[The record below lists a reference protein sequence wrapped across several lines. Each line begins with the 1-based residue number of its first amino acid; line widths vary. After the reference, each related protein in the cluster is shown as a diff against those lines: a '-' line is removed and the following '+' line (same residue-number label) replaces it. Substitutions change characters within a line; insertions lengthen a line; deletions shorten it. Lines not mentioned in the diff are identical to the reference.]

1 MIAKKHI
8 KIITI
13 GLGTTIFASTVV
25 GIALGF
31 NSYNKS
37 YFEKVAEKP
46 KDFKLDSA
54 SSIDKDQVFGLLDK
68 VKIQTNFSDLSAKS
82 ALELATNPLYSLDL
96 ATVFNFDELKNNGF
110 EISFDLKDV
119 KVENSAINDVLV
131 FVSDPKTNATVTK
144 KINLTG
150 FSAKSDSNQL
160 ENFDIDTKR
169 SSLILK
175 SRKLVSPSELKAKIQ
190 DSYSKFLKNLSPARA
205 LERAFIEN
213 NIGLNLINGQNLPT
227 FLNSKQIITPV
238 LKDKKLSFS
247 SLDDSKAT
255 LSLNLEIQNL
265 GTKTKTN
272 FELPIQGLT
281 NLSQIFEDLSVFI
294 SQSGQD
300 IFKLKPQVQADLIN
314 KDQSLAEV
322 LYQKTNTDFNFSSFF
337 ESNFLKSFKFRA
349 NDSDIWDIEIIPSL
363 KKVDDSEKDE
373 LLKAQQVRF
382 LVNVSPTKNQNLALK
397 VPNFDLEIDFQ
408 PDLRPL
414 ERKIA
419 KAQGSLAKSTNFS
432 FQKAENSPT
441 ITATQINLYVSQI
454 FDIIKNNSEDEDDKI
469 IEKVAANTYF
479 LEKGKTGTPEEIQ
492 QFTKDL
498 QEQIKKDAEV
508 KSQNPDSDNSQQTDN
523 PGSQKT
529 FGLGVSILK
538 TLLLAKNNAQN
549 VELELNSTPLSKALE
564 LNFSLIDKQTGQNLA
579 DSKIVISNIFS
590 EKTAYDIT
598 REFNP
603 LVFIDG
609 KNDVILQ
616 DDGESILSDFGRPEL
631 KFKGKITKEND
642 GYSIT
647 KTIKFQPSQTSATGD
662 SGAAGSAPS
671 GTAAPSGSTASPTTP
686 QNPTNIDKGSFF
698 LAFKI
703 SGINDFNKHYLVSS
717 KEGKGIFVQRVKN
730 TRARGSF
737 LRQTDN
743 STDEINPPTVSEAQE
758 IKNANPQFAYIL
770 GIDYDFKFNFGTGAD
785 QEAKPVRSQQA
796 LILPPEVLK
805 EIKSDQFAELTRQ
818 SSDET
823 TITLQNRSLV
833 YTKFNQKNNF
843 ESDTQF
849 IQDGST
855 IVVEISMNK
864 ETDGSGILEVNG
876 YSSSSQRPK
885 FDKVYSKTIF
895 NKDEQGKSSPN
906 KFNTYS
912 LDYFQIGP
920 NPEVIVEQPNDSGQ
934 TDSSSLP
941 KPVFPDSKA
950 KVLIKAF
957 AVVRNSDFGDDENAV
972 KIARDKTL
980 ESFVDAYLN

>member
-160 ENFDIDTKR
+160 ENFDIDTKK
-169 SSLILK
+169 SSLIIK
-175 SRKLVSPSELKAKIQ
+175 SRKFVSPSELKAKIQ
-190 DSYSKFLKNLSPARA
+190 DSYSKFVKNLSPARA

-227 FLNSKQIITPV
+227 FLDSKQIITPV
-238 LKDKKLSFS
+238 LKDNNLSFS

-272 FELPIQGLT
+272 FELPIQGLA
-281 NLSQIFEDLSVFI
+281 NLDQIFGDLSVFI
-294 SQSGQD
+294 AQSGQD

-314 KDQSLAEV
+314 KDESLAEV
-322 LYQKTNTDFNFSSFF
+322 LYQKANTDFNFSSFF
-337 ESNFLKSFKFRA
+337 ESNHLKSFKFRA
-349 NDSDIWDIEIIPSL
+349 SDNDIWDLEIIPSL

-373 LLKAQQVRF
+373 LLKGQQVRF
-382 LVNVSPTKNQNLALK
+382 LVKVSPTKNQNLALK

-432 FQKAENSPT
+432 FQKVENSPT

-454 FDIIKNNSEDEDDKI
+454 FDIIKNNSDDEDNKI

-479 LEKGKTGTPEEIQ
+479 LEKGKTGTPQEIQ

-508 KSQNPDSDNSQQTDN
+508 KPQNPDSENSQLTDN
-523 PGSQKT
+523 PGAQKT

-538 TLLLAKNNAQN
+538 TLLLAKRNAQN

-609 KNDVILQ
+609 KNDVVLQ

-647 KTIKFQPSQTSATGD
+647 RTIKFQPSQTSVTPG
-662 SGAAGSAPS
+662 SGASGTQGSSGSQGSA
-671 GTAAPSGSTASPTTP
+671 TTP

-703 SGINDFNKHYLVSS
+703 SGINNFNKHYLVSS
-717 KEGKGIFVQRVKN
+717 KDGKGIFVQRVKN
-730 TRARGSF
+730 TQAKGSF
-737 LRQTDN
+737 LRQGDN
-743 STDEINPPTVSEAQE
+743 STDATNPPTVSEAQE
-758 IKNANPQFAYIL
+758 IKNASPQFAYIL
-770 GIDYDFKFNFGTGAD
+770 GTDYDFKFNFDTEN
-785 QEAKPVRSQQA
+785 QAKPVRAQQA

-805 EIKSDQFAELTRQ
+805 EIKPDQFAELTRQ

-823 TITLQNRSLV
+823 TITLQNRSLL
-833 YTKFNQKNNF
+833 YRKFNQKNNF

-864 ETDGSGILEVNG
+864 EADGSGTLEVSG

-895 NKDEQGKSSPN
+895 NKDEQGKPSPN

-920 NPEVIVEQPNDSGQ
+920 NPDVSAQQPND
-934 TDSSSLP
+934 SSLP
-941 KPVFPDSKA
+941 KPIFPDSKA

>member
-46 KDFKLDSA
+46 KDFKLDSV
-54 SSIDKDQVFGLLDK
+54 SSIDKQQVFGLLDK

-131 FVSDPKTNATVTK
+131 FVSDPKTNATVSK

-150 FSAKSDSNQL
+150 FSTKSDSNQL

-175 SRKLVSPSELKAKIQ
+175 SRKLVTPSELKAKIQ

-227 FLNSKQIITPV
+227 FLNLKQIITPV
-238 LKDKKLSFS
+238 LKDKNLSFS
-247 SLDDSKAT
+247 ALDDSKAT

-265 GTKTKTN
+265 DTKTKTN
-272 FELPIQGLT
+272 FELPIQGLS

-294 SQSGQD
+294 AQSGQE

-314 KDQSLAEV
+314 KDESLAEV
-322 LYQKTNTDFNFSSFF
+322 LYQKANSDFNFSSFF

-349 NDSDIWDIEIIPSL
+349 ADNDIWDLEIIPSL

-382 LVNVSPTKNQNLALK
+382 LVSVSPTKNQNLALK
-397 VPNFDLEIDFQ
+397 VPNFNLEIDFQ

-479 LEKGKTGTPEEIQ
+479 LEKGKTGTPEEIS

-498 QEQIKKDAEV
+498 QENIKKDTEV
-508 KSQNPDSDNSQQTDN
+508 KPQNPEPENDQQTDN

-590 EKTAYDIT
+590 EKTAYDVT

-609 KNDVILQ
+609 KNDVVLQ
-616 DDGESILSDFGRPEL
+616 QDGESILSDFGRPEL

-647 KTIKFQPSQTSATGD
+647 KTIKFQPSQTSTTTD
-662 SGAAGSAPS
+662 SGTS
-671 GTAAPSGSTASPTTP
+671 GTQGSSVSQTTP

-730 TRARGSF
+730 TQAKGSF
-737 LRQTDN
+737 LRPSGTGSDSGTNQ
-743 STDEINPPTVSEAQE
+743 PTVSEAQE
-758 IKNANPQFAYIL
+758 IKNASPQFAYIL
-770 GIDYDFKFNFGTGAD
+770 GIDYDFKFNFGNTGGE
-785 QEAKPVRSQQA
+785 EAKPVRSQQA

-805 EIKSDQFAELTRQ
+805 EIKPDQFAELTRQ
-818 SSDET
+818 STEDT
-823 TITLQNRSLV
+823 TITLQNRSLL
-833 YTKFNQKNNF
+833 YRKFNQKNNF

-864 ETDGSGILEVNG
+864 EADGSGTLEVSG

-895 NKDEQGKSSPN
+895 NKDEQGKPSLN
-906 KFNTYS
+906 KFNTYN

-920 NPEVIVEQPNDSGQ
+920 NPDVIAEQQPN
-934 TDSSSLP
+934 SSQLP

-980 ESFVDAYLN
+980 ESFVDAYLD

>member
-54 SSIDKDQVFGLLDK
+54 SSIDKQKVFGLLDK

-238 LKDKKLSFS
+238 LKDKNLSFS

-265 GTKTKTN
+265 DTKTKTN
-272 FELPIQGLT
+272 FELPIQGLS
-281 NLSQIFEDLSVFI
+281 NLGQIFEDLSVFI
-294 SQSGQD
+294 AQSGQD

-322 LYQKTNTDFNFSSFF
+322 LYQKANSDFNFSSFF

-349 NDSDIWDIEIIPSL
+349 SDGDIWDLEIIPSL
-363 KKVDDSEKDE
+363 KKVEDSEKDE

-382 LVNVSPTKNQNLALK
+382 LVKVSPTKNQNLALK

-508 KSQNPDSDNSQQTDN
+508 KPQNPGSENSQLTDN

-564 LNFSLIDKQTGQNLA
+564 LNFSLIDKQTGQSLA

-609 KNDVILQ
+609 KNDVVVQ
-616 DDGESILSDFGRPEL
+616 EDGESILSDFGRPEL

-647 KTIKFQPSQTSATGD
+647 KTIKFQPSQISVTPG
-662 SGAAGSAPS
+662 SGAS
-671 GTAAPSGSTASPTTP
+671 GASGSQTTP

-703 SGINDFNKHYLVSS
+703 TGINDFNKHYLVSS

-730 TRARGSF
+730 TRSRGSF
-737 LRQTDN
+737 LRQSDN
-743 STDEINPPTVSEAQE
+743 STVGTNPPTVSEAQE

-770 GIDYDFKFNFGTGAD
+770 GIDYDFKFNFDSDT
-785 QEAKPVRSQQA
+785 KPVRAQQA

-805 EIKSDQFAELTRQ
+805 EIKPDQFAELTRQ
-818 SSDET
+818 ASDET
-823 TITLQNRSLV
+823 TITLQNRSLL
-833 YTKFNQKNNF
+833 YRKFNQKNNF
-843 ESDTQF
+843 GSDTQF

-864 ETDGSGILEVNG
+864 EADGSGTLEVNG

-895 NKDEQGKSSPN
+895 NKDEQEKPSLN
-906 KFNTYS
+906 KFNSYN

-920 NPEVIVEQPNDSGQ
+920 NPEVSVDQTND
-934 TDSSSLP
+934 SSLP
-941 KPVFPDSKA
+941 KPIFPDSKA

-957 AVVRNSDFGDDENAV
+957 AVVKNSDFGDDENAV
-972 KIARDKTL
+972 KVARDKTL

>member
-54 SSIDKDQVFGLLDK
+54 SSIDKQQVFGLLDK
-68 VKIQTNFSDLSAKS
+68 VKIQTNFSDLSAKL

-96 ATVFNFDELKNNGF
+96 ATVFSFDELKNNGF

-150 FSAKSDSNQL
+150 FSTKSDSNQL
-160 ENFDIDTKR
+160 ENFDIDTKK

-238 LKDKKLSFS
+238 LKDKNLSFS
-247 SLDDSKAT
+247 ALDDSKAT

-265 GTKTKTN
+265 DTNTKTN
-272 FELPIQGLT
+272 FELPIQGLS

-294 SQSGQD
+294 AQSGQD

-322 LYQKTNTDFNFSSFF
+322 LYQKANSDFNFSSFF

-349 NDSDIWDIEIIPSL
+349 NDSDIWDLEIIPSL

-382 LVNVSPTKNQNLALK
+382 LVKVSPTKNQNLALK

-432 FQKAENSPT
+432 FQKPENSPT

-454 FDIIKNNSEDEDDKI
+454 FDIIKNNSEDQDDKI

-498 QEQIKKDAEV
+498 QEQIKKDAEI
-508 KSQNPDSDNSQQTDN
+508 KPQNSDSENSQLTDN

-609 KNDVILQ
+609 KNDVVLQ

-647 KTIKFQPSQTSATGD
+647 KTIKFQPSQTSATPD
-662 SGAAGSAPS
+662 SGAAGSAPL
-671 GTAAPSGSTASPTTP
+671 GSTGSQTAP

-730 TRARGSF
+730 TRSRGSF
-737 LRQTDN
+737 LRQNDTGTD
-743 STDEINPPTVSEAQE
+743 SGTNPPAVSEAQE

-770 GIDYDFKFNFGTGAD
+770 GIDYDFKFNFASGGGE
-785 QEAKPVRSQQA
+785 EAKPVRSQQA

-805 EIKSDQFAELTRQ
+805 EIKPDQFAELTRQ

-823 TITLQNRSLV
+823 TITLQNRSLL
-833 YTKFNQKNNF
+833 YRKFNQKNNF

-864 ETDGSGILEVNG
+864 ESDGSGTLEVSG

-895 NKDEQGKSSPN
+895 NKDEQGKTSPN
-906 KFNTYS
+906 KFNTYN

-920 NPEVIVEQPNDSGQ
+920 NPDVSVEKPSDS
-934 TDSSSLP
+934 DFP
-941 KPVFPDSKA
+941 RPIFPDSKA

-957 AVVRNSDFGDDENAV
+957 AVVKNSDFGDDENAV
-972 KIARDKTL
+972 KVARDKTL

>member
-1 MIAKKHI
+1 MNAKKHM

-13 GLGTTIFASTVV
+13 GLGATIFASTVV

-37 YFEKVAEKP
+37 YFQKVVEKP

-54 SSIDKDQVFGLLDK
+54 SSIDKQQVFGLLDK

-82 ALELATNPLYSLDL
+82 ALELATNPLYRLDL

-131 FVSDPKTNATVTK
+131 FVSDPKTNATISK

-150 FSAKSDSNQL
+150 FSTKSDSNQL

-175 SRKLVSPSELKAKIQ
+175 SRKLVSPSELKARIQ
-190 DSYSKFLKNLSPARA
+190 DSYSKFVKNLSPARA

-213 NIGLNLINGQNLPT
+213 NIGLNLINAQNLPT
-227 FLNSKQIITPV
+227 FLNSKQIISPV
-238 LKDKKLSFS
+238 LKDKNLSFS
-247 SLDDSKAT
+247 SLEDSKAT

-265 GTKTKTN
+265 ETKTKTN

-281 NLSQIFEDLSVFI
+281 NLSQIFEGLSDFI
-294 SQSGQD
+294 SQNGQN
-300 IFKLKPQVQADLIN
+300 IFKLKAQVQADLIN

-322 LYQKTNTDFNFSSFF
+322 LYQKANTDFNFSSFF

-349 NDSDIWDIEIIPSL
+349 NDSDIWDLEIIPSL
-363 KKVDDSEKDE
+363 KKVQDSEKDE
-373 LLKAQQVRF
+373 LLKSQQVRF
-382 LVNVSPTKNQNLALK
+382 LVSVSPTKNQNLALK

-414 ERKIA
+414 ERQIA
-419 KAQGSLAKSTNFS
+419 KAQGSLAKTTNFS
-432 FQKAENSPT
+432 FQKPENSPT

-454 FDIIKNNSEDEDDKI
+454 FDIIKNNSETEDDKI

-479 LEKGKTGTPEEIQ
+479 LENGKTGTQEEIQ

-498 QEQIKKDAEV
+498 QEHIKKDTEV
-508 KSQNPDSDNSQQTDN
+508 KPQNPEPENSQQTDN
-523 PGSQKT
+523 PGAQKT

-538 TLLLAKNNAQN
+538 TLLLAKTNAQN
-549 VELELNSTPLSKALE
+549 VELKLNSTPLSKALE
-564 LNFSLIDKQTGQNLA
+564 LNFSLVDKNTGQNLA

-609 KNDVILQ
+609 KNDVVLQ

-647 KTIKFQPSQTSATGD
+647 KTIKFQPTQTGATTD
-662 SGAAGSAPS
+662 SGASGAQGSSA
-671 GTAAPSGSTASPTTP
+671 TTP

-730 TRARGSF
+730 TQAKASFSRSSNPGS
-737 LRQTDN
+737 TGG
-743 STDEINPPTVSEAQE
+743 TNPPTVFPAQE
-758 IKNANPQFAYIL
+758 IQNANPQFAFIL
-770 GIDYDFKFNFGTGAD
+770 GSDFDFKFNFGNNGAP
-785 QEAKPVRSQQA
+785 EAKPVTNQQA

-805 EIKSDQFAELTRQ
+805 EIQPNQFAELTRQ
-818 SSDET
+818 GNDET

-833 YTKFNQKNNF
+833 YRKFNQNNNF
-843 ESDTQF
+843 ESDAQF

-855 IVVEISMNK
+855 IVVEISINK
-864 ETDGSGILEVNG
+864 EADGSGTLEVSG

-895 NKDEQGKSSPN
+895 NKDEQGKPSTN
-906 KFNTYS
+906 KFNTYN

-920 NPEVIVEQPNDSGQ
+920 NPEVIKEQTNDSG
-934 TDSSSLP
+934 LP

-957 AVVRNSDFGDDENAV
+957 AVVKNSDFGDDENAAKV
-972 KIARDKTL
+972 AREKTL

>member
-1 MIAKKHI
+1 MNAKKHI

-13 GLGTTIFASTVV
+13 GLGTTIFASAVV

-37 YFEKVAEKP
+37 YFQKVVEQP
-46 KDFKLDSA
+46 NDFKLDSNA
-54 SSIDKDQVFGLLDK
+54 GIDKQQVFGLLDK
-68 VKIQTNFSDLSAKS
+68 AKIQTNFSDLSAKS
-82 ALELATNPLYSLDL
+82 ALELAINPLYRLDL

-131 FVSDPKTNATVTK
+131 FVSDPKTNATISK

-150 FSAKSDSNQL
+150 FTTKSDSNQL

-213 NIGLNLINGQNLPT
+213 NIGLNLINAQNLPT
-227 FLNSKQIITPV
+227 FLSSKQIISPV
-238 LKDKKLSFS
+238 LKDKNLSFS

-265 GTKTKTN
+265 DNNTKTN
-272 FELPIQGLT
+272 FELPIQGLA
-281 NLSQIFEDLSVFI
+281 NLSQIFSDLSDFI
-294 SQSGQD
+294 SQNGQN
-300 IFKLKPQVQADLIN
+300 IFKLKPQIQADLIN

-322 LYQKTNTDFNFSSFF
+322 LYQKANTDFNFSSFF
-337 ESNFLKSFKFRA
+337 EANFLKSFKFRA
-349 NDSDIWDIEIIPSL
+349 NDNDIWDLEIMTSL
-363 KKVDDSEKDE
+363 KKVQDSEKDE
-373 LLKAQQVRF
+373 LLKSQQVRF
-382 LVNVSPTKNQNLALK
+382 LVSVSPTKNQNLALK
-397 VPNFDLEIDFQ
+397 VPNFDLEVDFQ

-414 ERKIA
+414 ERQIA
-419 KAQGSLAKSTNFS
+419 KAQGSLAKTTNFS
-432 FQKAENSPT
+432 FQKPENSPT

-454 FDIIKNNSEDEDDKI
+454 FDIIKNNSETDDNQI

-479 LEKGKTGTPEEIQ
+479 LENGKTGTPEEIQ

-498 QEQIKKDAEV
+498 QDHIKNDSEV
-508 KSQNPDSDNSQQTDN
+508 KPQNSESENSQQTDN
-523 PGSQKT
+523 PVAPKT

-538 TLLLAKNNAQN
+538 TLLLAKSNAQN
-549 VELELNSTPLSKALE
+549 VELKLNSTPLSKALE
-564 LNFSLIDKQTGQNLA
+564 LNFSLVDKTTQENLA

-609 KNDVILQ
+609 KNDVVVQ

-647 KTIKFQPSQTSATGD
+647 RTIKFQPTQTSTTPD
-662 SGAAGSAPS
+662 SGAQG
-671 GTAAPSGSTASPTTP
+671 PSGSAVPSGSSGSQTTA

-730 TRARGSF
+730 TQAKPSF
-737 LRQTDN
+737 SRSSDTSGETRQ
-743 STDEINPPTVSEAQE
+743 VFEAQQ
-758 IKNANPQFAYIL
+758 INNANPQFAFIL
-770 GIDYDFKFNFGTGAD
+770 GSDFDFKLNFNGAGD
-785 QEAKPVRSQQA
+785 TEAKPVTNQQA

-805 EIKSDQFAELTRQ
+805 EIQPDQFAELTRQ
-818 SSDET
+818 GNDET
-823 TITLQNRSLV
+823 TITLQNRSLF
-833 YTKFNQKNNF
+833 YRKFNQKNNF
-843 ESDTQF
+843 ESDAQF
-849 IQDGST
+849 IQDAST
-855 IVVEISMNK
+855 IVVEISINK
-864 ETDGSGILEVNG
+864 EADGSGTLEVNG
-876 YSSSSQRPK
+876 FSSSSQRPK

-895 NKDEQGKSSPN
+895 NKDEKGQPSQN
-906 KFNTYS
+906 KFNTYN

-920 NPEVIVEQPNDSGQ
+920 NPEVIETQPNSSG
-934 TDSSSLP
+934 LP

-957 AVVRNSDFGDDENAV
+957 AVVRNSDFGDDENAAKV
-972 KIARDKTL
+972 AREKTL

>member
-13 GLGTTIFASTVV
+13 GLGSTIFASTVV

-131 FVSDPKTNATVTK
+131 FVSDPKTNAIVTK

-175 SRKLVSPSELKAKIQ
+175 SRKLVSSSELKAKIQ

-238 LKDKKLSFS
+238 LKDKNLSFS

-265 GTKTKTN
+265 DTKTKTN
-272 FELPIQGLT
+272 FELPIQGLS
-281 NLSQIFEDLSVFI
+281 NLGQIFEDLSVFI
-294 SQSGQD
+294 AQSGQD

-322 LYQKTNTDFNFSSFF
+322 LYQKANSDFNFSSFF

-349 NDSDIWDIEIIPSL
+349 SDGDIWDLEIIPSL
-363 KKVDDSEKDE
+363 KKVEDSEKDE

-382 LVNVSPTKNQNLALK
+382 LVKVSPTKNQNLALK

-508 KSQNPDSDNSQQTDN
+508 KPQNPGSENSQLTDN

-564 LNFSLIDKQTGQNLA
+564 LNFSLIDKQTGQSLA

-590 EKTAYDIT
+590 EKTSYDIT

-609 KNDVILQ
+609 KNDVVLQ
-616 DDGESILSDFGRPEL
+616 EDGESILSDFGRPEL

-647 KTIKFQPSQTSATGD
+647 KTIKFQPSQTSATPD
-662 SGAAGSAPS
+662 SG
-671 GTAAPSGSTASPTTP
+671 TSGSTTTTP

-717 KEGKGIFVQRVKN
+717 KDGKGIFVQRVKN
-730 TRARGSF
+730 TQAKGSF
-737 LRQTDN
+737 LRQGDN
-743 STDEINPPTVSEAQE
+743 STDATNPPTVSEAQE
-758 IKNANPQFAYIL
+758 IKNASPQFAYIL
-770 GIDYDFKFNFGTGAD
+770 GIDYDFKFNFGNGSGGD
-785 QEAKPVRSQQA
+785 QAKPVTNQQA

-805 EIKSDQFAELTRQ
+805 EIKPDQFAELTRQ

-833 YTKFNQKNNF
+833 YRKFNQKNNF

-864 ETDGSGILEVNG
+864 QSDGSGTLEVNG

-895 NKDEQGKSSPN
+895 NKDEQGKPSPN
-906 KFNTYS
+906 KFNTYN

-920 NPEVIVEQPNDSGQ
+920 NPDVSVEQQTNDSG
-934 TDSSSLP
+934 LP
-941 KPVFPDSKA
+941 KPIFPDSKA

-980 ESFVDAYLN
+980 ESFVDAYLD

>member
-13 GLGTTIFASTVV
+13 GLGATIFASTVV

-54 SSIDKDQVFGLLDK
+54 SSIYKDQVFGLLDK

-131 FVSDPKTNATVTK
+131 FVSDPKTNATVSK

-150 FSAKSDSNQL
+150 FSTKSDSNQL

-213 NIGLNLINGQNLPT
+213 NIKLNLINGQNLPT
-227 FLNSKQIITPV
+227 FLDSKQIITPV
-238 LKDKKLSFS
+238 LKDKNLSFS
-247 SLDDSKAT
+247 SLDDQKAT

-265 GTKTKTN
+265 DTKTKTN
-272 FELPIQGLT
+272 FELPIQGLA
-281 NLSQIFEDLSVFI
+281 NLDQIFGDLSVFI
-294 SQSGQD
+294 AQSGQD
-300 IFKLKPQVQADLIN
+300 IFKLKAQVQADLIN
-314 KDQSLAEV
+314 KDLSLAEV
-322 LYQKTNTDFNFSSFF
+322 LYQKANTDFNFSSFF

-349 NDSDIWDIEIIPSL
+349 NDSDIWDLEIIPSL

-454 FDIIKNNSEDEDDKI
+454 FDIIKNNSETEDDKI

-479 LEKGKTGTPEEIQ
+479 LEKGKTGTPEEIE

-498 QEQIKKDAEV
+498 QEKIKKDAEI
-508 KSQNPDSDNSQQTDN
+508 KPQNPDSQNSQQTDN
-523 PGSQKT
+523 PSSQKT

-549 VELELNSTPLSKALE
+549 VELDLNSTPLSKALE

-609 KNDVILQ
+609 KNDVVVQ

-647 KTIKFQPSQTSATGD
+647 KTIKFQPSQTSATAD
-662 SGAAGSAPS
+662 SGAS
-671 GTAAPSGSTASPTTP
+671 GASTPSGSSGSQTTP

-737 LRQTDN
+737 LRP
-743 STDEINPPTVSEAQE
+743 STTSSDSATNPPTVSEAQE

-770 GIDYDFKFNFGTGAD
+770 GIDYDFKFSFGNTGGE
-785 QEAKPVRSQQA
+785 EAKPVRSQQA

-805 EIKSDQFAELTRQ
+805 EIKPDQFAELTRQ

-823 TITLQNRSLV
+823 TITLQNRSLL
-833 YTKFNQKNNF
+833 YRKFNQKNNF

-864 ETDGSGILEVNG
+864 EADGSGTLEVNG

-906 KFNTYS
+906 KFNTYN

-920 NPEVIVEQPNDSGQ
+920 NPEVSAQQPND
-934 TDSSSLP
+934 SSLP
-941 KPVFPDSKA
+941 KPIFPDSKA

-957 AVVRNSDFGDDENAV
+957 AVVKNSDFGDDENAV
-972 KIARDKTL
+972 KVARDKTL

>member
-54 SSIDKDQVFGLLDK
+54 SSIDKQQVFGLLDK
-68 VKIQTNFSDLSAKS
+68 VKIQTNFSDLSAKL

-96 ATVFNFDELKNNGF
+96 ATVFSFDELKNNGF

-150 FSAKSDSNQL
+150 FSTKSDSNQL
-160 ENFDIDTKR
+160 ENFDIDTKK

-238 LKDKKLSFS
+238 LKDKNLSFS
-247 SLDDSKAT
+247 ALDDSKAT

-265 GTKTKTN
+265 DTNTKTN
-272 FELPIQGLT
+272 FELPIQGLS

-294 SQSGQD
+294 AQSGQD

-322 LYQKTNTDFNFSSFF
+322 LYQKANSDFNFSSFF

-349 NDSDIWDIEIIPSL
+349 NDSDIWDLEIIPSL

-382 LVNVSPTKNQNLALK
+382 LVKVSPTKNQNLALK

-432 FQKAENSPT
+432 FQKPENSPT

-454 FDIIKNNSEDEDDKI
+454 FDIIKNNSEDQDDKI

-508 KSQNPDSDNSQQTDN
+508 KPQNPGSENSQLTDN

-609 KNDVILQ
+609 KNDVVLQ
-616 DDGESILSDFGRPEL
+616 EDGESILSDFGRPEL

-647 KTIKFQPSQTSATGD
+647 KTIKFQPSQSSTNTDLGSQAP
-662 SGAAGSAPS
+662 SAPS
-671 GTAAPSGSTASPTTP
+671 GSSGAQGSQTP

-730 TRARGSF
+730 TRSRGSF

-743 STDEINPPTVSEAQE
+743 STDTTTPPTVSEAQE

-770 GIDYDFKFNFGTGAD
+770 GIDYDFKFNFGNTVGE
-785 QEAKPVRSQQA
+785 EAKPVRSQQA

-805 EIKSDQFAELTRQ
+805 EIKPDQFAELTRQ
-818 SSDET
+818 STDET
-823 TITLQNRSLV
+823 TITLQNRSLL
-833 YTKFNQKNNF
+833 YRKFNQKNNF

-864 ETDGSGILEVNG
+864 ETDGSGTLEVSG

-906 KFNTYS
+906 KFNTYN

-920 NPEVIVEQPNDSGQ
+920 NPEVSVEQQPN
-934 TDSSSLP
+934 SSQLP

-957 AVVRNSDFGDDENAV
+957 SVVRNSDFGDDENAV

-980 ESFVDAYLN
+980 ESFVDAYLD

>member
-46 KDFKLDSA
+46 NDFKLDSA
-54 SSIDKDQVFGLLDK
+54 AGIDKQQVFGLLDK

-119 KVENSAINDVLV
+119 KVENSTINDVLV

-150 FSAKSDSNQL
+150 FTTKSDSNQL

-227 FLNSKQIITPV
+227 FLDSKQIITPV
-238 LKDKKLSFS
+238 LKDKNLSFS

-265 GTKTKTN
+265 DTKTKTN
-272 FELPIQGLT
+272 FALPIQGLA
-281 NLSQIFEDLSVFI
+281 NLDQIFGDLSVFI
-294 SQSGQD
+294 AQSGQD

-314 KDQSLAEV
+314 KDQSLVEV
-322 LYQKTNTDFNFSSFF
+322 LYQKANTDFNFSSFF

-349 NDSDIWDIEIIPSL
+349 SDSDIWDIEIIPSL

-373 LLKAQQVRF
+373 LLKSQQIRF
-382 LVNVSPTKNQNLALK
+382 LVKVSPTKNQNLALK

-454 FDIIKNNSEDEDDKI
+454 FDIIKNNSDDEDNKI

-479 LEKGKTGTPEEIQ
+479 LEKGKTGTPQEIQ

-508 KSQNPDSDNSQQTDN
+508 KPQNPDSENSQQTDN

-579 DSKIVISNIFS
+579 DSKMVISNIFS

-609 KNDVILQ
+609 KNDVVLQ
-616 DDGESILSDFGRPEL
+616 EDGESILSDFGRPEL

-647 KTIKFQPSQTSATGD
+647 KTIKFQPSQTSATPDSGT

-671 GTAAPSGSTASPTTP
+671 GSQGSTTTQ

-717 KEGKGIFVQRVKN
+717 KDGKGIFVQRVKN

-737 LRQTDN
+737 LRPSDN
-743 STDEINPPTVSEAQE
+743 STDGSNSAPTVSEAQE

-770 GIDYDFKFNFGTGAD
+770 GIDYDFKFNFDNDT
-785 QEAKPVRSQQA
+785 KPVRSQQA

-805 EIKSDQFAELTRQ
+805 EIKPDQFAELTRQ
-818 SSDET
+818 ASDET
-823 TITLQNRSLV
+823 TITLQNRSLL
-833 YTKFNQKNNF
+833 YRKFNQKNNF

-864 ETDGSGILEVNG
+864 EADGSGTLEVSG

-895 NKDEQGKSSPN
+895 NKDEQGKTSPN
-906 KFNTYS
+906 KFNTYN

-920 NPEVIVEQPNDSGQ
+920 NPDVIVEQTN
-934 TDSSSLP
+934 SSDLP
-941 KPVFPDSKA
+941 KPIFPDSKA

-957 AVVRNSDFGDDENAV
+957 AVVKNSDFGDDENAV
-972 KIARDKTL
+972 KVARDKTL

>member
-1 MIAKKHI
+1 MNAKKHI

-13 GLGTTIFASTVV
+13 GLGTTIFASAVV

-37 YFEKVAEKP
+37 YFEKVVEQP
-46 KDFKLDSA
+46 KDFKLDSDA
-54 SSIDKDQVFGLLDK
+54 GIDRQQVFGLLDK

-82 ALELATNPLYSLDL
+82 ALELATNPLYRLDL

-131 FVSDPKTNATVTK
+131 FVSDPKTNATISK

-150 FSAKSDSNQL
+150 FSTKSDSNQL

-175 SRKLVSPSELKAKIQ
+175 SKKLVSPSELKAKIQ

-213 NIGLNLINGQNLPT
+213 NIGLNLINAQNLPT
-227 FLNSKQIITPV
+227 FLSSKQIISPV
-238 LKDKKLSFS
+238 LKDKNLSFS

-265 GTKTKTN
+265 DNNTKTN
-272 FELPIQGLT
+272 FELPIQGLA
-281 NLSQIFEDLSVFI
+281 NLSQIFSDLAGFI

-300 IFKLKPQVQADLIN
+300 IFKLKAQVQADLIN

-322 LYQKTNTDFNFSSFF
+322 LYQKANTDFNFSSFF

-349 NDSDIWDIEIIPSL
+349 NDSDIWDLEIIPSL
-363 KKVDDSEKDE
+363 KKVQDSEKDE
-373 LLKAQQVRF
+373 LLKSQQVRF
-382 LVNVSPTKNQNLALK
+382 LVSVSPTKNQNLALK
-397 VPNFDLEIDFQ
+397 VPNFDLEVDFQ

-414 ERKIA
+414 ERQIA
-419 KAQGSLAKSTNFS
+419 KAQGSLAKTTNFS
-432 FQKAENSPT
+432 FQKPENSPT

-454 FDIIKNNSEDEDDKI
+454 FDIIKNNSETDDNQI

-479 LEKGKTGTPEEIQ
+479 LENGKTGTPEEIQ

-498 QEQIKKDAEV
+498 QEHIKKDTEV
-508 KSQNPDSDNSQQTDN
+508 KPQNPESQNSQQTDN
-523 PGSQKT
+523 QGAPKT

-538 TLLLAKNNAQN
+538 TLLLAKTNAQN
-549 VELELNSTPLSKALE
+549 VELKLNSTPLSKALE
-564 LNFSLIDKQTGQNLA
+564 LNFSLVDKTTQENLA

-590 EKTAYDIT
+590 EKTAYDIA

-609 KNDVILQ
+609 KNDVVLQ

-647 KTIKFQPSQTSATGD
+647 RTIKFQPSQTSASPD
-662 SGAAGSAPS
+662 SGAAGAAGAAGSAPS
-671 GTAAPSGSTASPTTP
+671 GSTTP

-730 TRARGSF
+730 TQAKASF
-737 LRQTDN
+737 LRPTDN
-743 STDEINPPTVSEAQE
+743 STGESNGTPTVFPAQQ
-758 IKNANPQFAYIL
+758 INNANPQFAFIL
-770 GIDYDFKFNFGTGAD
+770 GSDFDFKLKFNGAGD
-785 QEAKPVRSQQA
+785 TEAKPVTNQQA

-805 EIKSDQFAELTRQ
+805 EIKPDQFAELTRQ
-818 SSDET
+818 SNDET
-823 TITLQNRSLV
+823 TITLQNRSLF
-833 YTKFNQKNNF
+833 YRKFNQTNNF
-843 ESDTQF
+843 ESDAQF

-855 IVVEISMNK
+855 IVVEISINK
-864 ETDGSGILEVNG
+864 EADGSGTLEVNG

-906 KFNTYS
+906 KFNTYN

-920 NPEVIVEQPNDSGQ
+920 NPEVVKEQTNDSG
-934 TDSSSLP
+934 LP

-957 AVVRNSDFGDDENAV
+957 AVVKNSDFGDDENAA
-972 KIARDKTL
+972 KIAREKTL

>member
-1 MIAKKHI
+1 MNAKKHM

-13 GLGTTIFASTVV
+13 GLGTTIFASAVV

-37 YFEKVAEKP
+37 YFQKVVEKP
-46 KDFKLDSA
+46 NDFKLDSNA
-54 SSIDKDQVFGLLDK
+54 GIDKQQVFGLLDK
-68 VKIQTNFSDLSAKS
+68 AKIQTNFSDLSAKS
-82 ALELATNPLYSLDL
+82 ALELATNPLYRLDL
-96 ATVFNFDELKNNGF
+96 ATVFNFDELKKNGF

-131 FVSDPKTNATVTK
+131 FVSDPKTNATISK

-150 FSAKSDSNQL
+150 FSSKSDSNQL

-227 FLNSKQIITPV
+227 FLNSKQIISPV
-238 LKDKKLSFS
+238 LKDKNLSFS

-265 GTKTKTN
+265 DNNTKTN

-281 NLSQIFEDLSVFI
+281 NLSQIFSDLSGFI
-294 SQSGQD
+294 SQNGQN
-300 IFKLKPQVQADLIN
+300 IFKLKPQIQADLIN

-322 LYQKTNTDFNFSSFF
+322 LYQKANTDFNFSSFF

-349 NDSDIWDIEIIPSL
+349 NDSDIWDLEIIPSL

-373 LLKAQQVRF
+373 LLKTQQVRF
-382 LVNVSPTKNQNLALK
+382 LVKVSPTKNQNLALK

-414 ERKIA
+414 ERQIA
-419 KAQGSLAKSTNFS
+419 KAQGSLAKTTNFS
-432 FQKAENSPT
+432 FQKPENSPT

-454 FDIIKNNSEDEDDKI
+454 FDIIKNNSETDDNQI

-479 LEKGKTGTPEEIQ
+479 LEKGKTGTQEEIQ

-498 QEQIKKDAEV
+498 QEHIKKDTEV
-508 KSQNPDSDNSQQTDN
+508 KPQNPGSENSQQTDN
-523 PGSQKT
+523 PGEQKT

-538 TLLLAKNNAQN
+538 TLLLAKTNAQN
-549 VELELNSTPLSKALE
+549 VELQLNSTPLSKALE
-564 LNFSLIDKQTGQNLA
+564 LNFSLVDKNTGQNLA

-590 EKTAYDIT
+590 EKTAYDVT

-609 KNDVILQ
+609 KNDVVLQ

-647 KTIKFQPSQTSATGD
+647 RTIKFQPSQTGETTD
-662 SGAAGSAPS
+662 SGTS
-671 GTAAPSGSTASPTTP
+671 GTQGSSATTP

-730 TRARGSF
+730 TQAKASFSRSSNPGS
-737 LRQTDN
+737 TGA
-743 STDEINPPTVSEAQE
+743 TNPPTVFEAQQ
-758 IKNANPQFAYIL
+758 IQNANPQFAFIL
-770 GIDYDFKFNFGTGAD
+770 GSDFDFKFNFGNNGAP
-785 QEAKPVRSQQA
+785 EAKPVTNQQA

-805 EIKSDQFAELTRQ
+805 EIKPDQFAELTRQ
-818 SSDET
+818 GNDET
-823 TITLQNRSLV
+823 TITLQNRTLV
-833 YTKFNQKNNF
+833 YRKFNQTNNF
-843 ESDTQF
+843 ESDAQF

-855 IVVEISMNK
+855 IVVEISINK
-864 ETDGSGILEVNG
+864 EADGSGTLEVNG

-895 NKDEQGKSSPN
+895 NKDEQGKPSTN
-906 KFNTYS
+906 KFNTYN

-920 NPEVIVEQPNDSGQ
+920 NPDVVETQTNDSE
-934 TDSSSLP
+934 LP

>member
-54 SSIDKDQVFGLLDK
+54 SSIDKQQVFGLLDK

-82 ALELATNPLYSLDL
+82 VLELTTNPLYSLDL

-150 FSAKSDSNQL
+150 FSTKSDSNQL

-205 LERAFIEN
+205 LERTFIEN

-238 LKDKKLSFS
+238 LKDKNLSFS
-247 SLDDSKAT
+247 ELDDQKAT

-272 FELPIQGLT
+272 FELPIQGLA

-294 SQSGQD
+294 AQSGQD

-322 LYQKTNTDFNFSSFF
+322 LYQKANTDFNFSSFF

-349 NDSDIWDIEIIPSL
+349 SDNDIWDIEIIPSL

-454 FDIIKNNSEDEDDKI
+454 FDIIKNNSEDDDDKI

-479 LEKGKTGTPEEIQ
+479 LEKGKTGTPEEIN

-498 QEQIKKDAEV
+498 QEQIKKDTEI
-508 KSQNPDSDNSQQTDN
+508 KPQNPDSENSQQTDN
-523 PGSQKT
+523 SSSQKT

-549 VELELNSTPLSKALE
+549 VGLELNSTPLSKALE
-564 LNFSLIDKQTGQNLA
+564 LNFSLIDKQTGQSLA

-609 KNDVILQ
+609 KNDVVVQ
-616 DDGESILSDFGRPEL
+616 EDGESILSDFGRPEL

-647 KTIKFQPSQTSATGD
+647 KTIKFQPSQTSTTGD
-662 SGAAGSAPS
+662 SGAAGAQ
-671 GTAAPSGSTASPTTP
+671 GSTDSQTTP

-737 LRQTDN
+737 LRQTD
-743 STDEINPPTVSEAQE
+743 SGTDSGTTPPTVSEAQE

-770 GIDYDFKFNFGTGAD
+770 GIDYDFKFSFGNGGD

-805 EIKSDQFAELTRQ
+805 EIKPDQFAELTRQ
-818 SSDET
+818 ASDET
-823 TITLQNRSLV
+823 TITLQNRSLL
-833 YTKFNQKNNF
+833 YRKFNQKNNF

-864 ETDGSGILEVNG
+864 ESDGSGTLEVNG

-895 NKDEQGKSSPN
+895 NKDEQGKPSLN
-906 KFNTYS
+906 KFNAYN

-920 NPEVIVEQPNDSGQ
+920 NPDVSVDQTNSSG
-934 TDSSSLP
+934 LP
-941 KPVFPDSKA
+941 KPIFPDSKA

>member
-238 LKDKKLSFS
+238 LKDKNLSFS

-265 GTKTKTN
+265 DTKTKTN
-272 FELPIQGLT
+272 FELPIQGLS
-281 NLSQIFEDLSVFI
+281 NLGQIFEDLSVFI
-294 SQSGQD
+294 AQSGQD

-322 LYQKTNTDFNFSSFF
+322 LYQKANSDFNFSSFF

-349 NDSDIWDIEIIPSL
+349 SDGDIWDLEIIPSL
-363 KKVDDSEKDE
+363 KKVEDSEKDE

-382 LVNVSPTKNQNLALK
+382 LVKVSPTKNQNLALK

-498 QEQIKKDAEV
+498 QEQIKKDAEI
-508 KSQNPDSDNSQQTDN
+508 KPQNPGSENSQLTDN

-564 LNFSLIDKQTGQNLA
+564 LNFSLIDKQTGQSLA
-579 DSKIVISNIFS
+579 DSKIVVSNIFS

-609 KNDVILQ
+609 KNDVVLQ
-616 DDGESILSDFGRPEL
+616 EDGESILSDFGRPEL

-647 KTIKFQPSQTSATGD
+647 KTIKFQPSQSSTNTDLGSQAP
-662 SGAAGSAPS
+662 SAPS
-671 GTAAPSGSTASPTTP
+671 GSSGAQGSQTP

-730 TRARGSF
+730 TRSRGSF

-743 STDEINPPTVSEAQE
+743 STDTTTPPTVSEAQE

-770 GIDYDFKFNFGTGAD
+770 GIDYDFKFNFGNTVGE
-785 QEAKPVRSQQA
+785 EAKPVRSQQA

-805 EIKSDQFAELTRQ
+805 EIKPDQFAELTRQ
-818 SSDET
+818 ASDET
-823 TITLQNRSLV
+823 TITLQNRSLL
-833 YTKFNQKNNF
+833 YRKFNQKNNF

-864 ETDGSGILEVNG
+864 ETDGSGTLEVNG

-906 KFNTYS
+906 KFNSYN

-920 NPEVIVEQPNDSGQ
+920 NPDVSVEKPSDSE
-934 TDSSSLP
+934 LP
-941 KPVFPDSKA
+941 KPIFPDSKA

-972 KIARDKTL
+972 KVARDKTL

>member
-1 MIAKKHI
+1 MNAKKHM

-13 GLGTTIFASTVV
+13 GLGTTIFASAVV

-37 YFEKVAEKP
+37 YFQKVVEEP

-54 SSIDKDQVFGLLDK
+54 SSIDKQQVFGLLDK

-82 ALELATNPLYSLDL
+82 ALELATNPLYRLDL
-96 ATVFNFDELKNNGF
+96 ATVFNFDELKKNGF

-131 FVSDPKTNATVTK
+131 FVSDPKTNATISK

-150 FSAKSDSNQL
+150 FSTKSDSNQL

-175 SRKLVSPSELKAKIQ
+175 SRKLVTPSELKVKIQ

-213 NIGLNLINGQNLPT
+213 NIGLNLINAQNLPT
-227 FLNSKQIITPV
+227 FLDSKQIITPV
-238 LKDKKLSFS
+238 LKDKNLSFS
-247 SLDDSKAT
+247 ALDDQKAT

-265 GTKTKTN
+265 DTKSKTN
-272 FELPIQGLT
+272 FELPIQGLA
-281 NLSQIFEDLSVFI
+281 NLDQIFGDLSGFI

-300 IFKLKPQVQADLIN
+300 IFKLKAQVQADLIN

-322 LYQKTNTDFNFSSFF
+322 LYQKANTDFNFSSFF

-349 NDSDIWDIEIIPSL
+349 NDSDIWDLEIIPSL
-363 KKVDDSEKDE
+363 KKVDDSEKEE
-373 LLKAQQVRF
+373 LLKSQQVRF
-382 LVNVSPTKNQNLALK
+382 LVSVSPTKNQNLALK
-397 VPNFDLEIDFQ
+397 VSNFDLEIDFQ

-414 ERKIA
+414 ERQIA

-432 FQKAENSPT
+432 FQKPENSPT
-441 ITATQINLYVSQI
+441 ITASQINLYVSEI
-454 FDIIKNNSEDEDDKI
+454 FDIIKNNSETNDNQI

-479 LEKGKTGTPEEIQ
+479 LEKGKTGTQEEIQ

-498 QEQIKKDAEV
+498 QEHIKKDSEV
-508 KSQNPDSDNSQQTDN
+508 KPQNPDSENSQQTDN
-523 PGSQKT
+523 PGEQKT

-538 TLLLAKNNAQN
+538 TLLLAKTNAQN
-549 VELELNSTPLSKALE
+549 VELQLNSTPLSKALE
-564 LNFSLIDKQTGQNLA
+564 LNFSLVDKNTGQNLA

-590 EKTAYDIT
+590 EKTAYDVT

-609 KNDVILQ
+609 KNDVVLQ

-647 KTIKFQPSQTSATGD
+647 RTIKFQPSQTGATTD
-662 SGAAGSAPS
+662 SGASGAQGSSA
-671 GTAAPSGSTASPTTP
+671 TTP

-730 TRARGSF
+730 TQAKASFSRSSNPGS
-737 LRQTDN
+737 TGA
-743 STDEINPPTVSEAQE
+743 TNPPTVFEAQQ
-758 IKNANPQFAYIL
+758 IQNANPQFAFIL
-770 GIDYDFKFNFGTGAD
+770 GSDFDFKFNFGNNGAP
-785 QEAKPVRSQQA
+785 EAKPVTNQQA

-805 EIKSDQFAELTRQ
+805 EIKPDQFAELTRQ
-818 SSDET
+818 GNDET
-823 TITLQNRSLV
+823 TITLQNRTLV
-833 YTKFNQKNNF
+833 YRKFNQTNNF
-843 ESDTQF
+843 ESDAQF

-855 IVVEISMNK
+855 IVVEISINK
-864 ETDGSGILEVNG
+864 EADGSGTLEVNG

-895 NKDEQGKSSPN
+895 NKDEQGKPSTN
-906 KFNTYS
+906 KFNTYN

-920 NPEVIVEQPNDSGQ
+920 NPDVVETQTNDSE
-934 TDSSSLP
+934 LP

>member
-8 KIITI
+8 KIIAI
-13 GLGTTIFASTVV
+13 GLGSTIFASTVV

-54 SSIDKDQVFGLLDK
+54 SSIDKQQVFGLLDK

-82 ALELATNPLYSLDL
+82 ALELVTNPLYSLDL

-119 KVENSAINDVLV
+119 KVENSAINDILV

-150 FSAKSDSNQL
+150 FSTKSDSNQL

-190 DSYSKFLKNLSPARA
+190 DSYSKFVKNLSPARA

-227 FLNSKQIITPV
+227 FLNLKQIITPV
-238 LKDKKLSFS
+238 LKDKNLSFS
-247 SLDDSKAT
+247 ALDDSKAT

-265 GTKTKTN
+265 DTKTKTN
-272 FELPIQGLT
+272 FELPIQGLA

-294 SQSGQD
+294 AQSGQE

-314 KDQSLAEV
+314 KDESLAEV
-322 LYQKTNTDFNFSSFF
+322 LYQKANSDFNFSSFF

-349 NDSDIWDIEIIPSL
+349 ADNDIWDLEIIPSL
-363 KKVDDSEKDE
+363 KKVDDPEKDE

-382 LVNVSPTKNQNLALK
+382 LVSVTPTKNQNLALK

-498 QEQIKKDAEV
+498 QENIKKDTEV
-508 KSQNPDSDNSQQTDN
+508 KPQNPEPENDQQTDN

-590 EKTAYDIT
+590 EKTAYDVT

-609 KNDVILQ
+609 KNDVVLQ
-616 DDGESILSDFGRPEL
+616 EDGESILSDFGRPEL

-647 KTIKFQPSQTSATGD
+647 KTIKFQPSQTSTTTD
-662 SGAAGSAPS
+662 SGTSGSQ
-671 GTAAPSGSTASPTTP
+671 GPSGSSGSQASTTTP

-717 KEGKGIFVQRVKN
+717 KDGKGIFVQRVKN
-730 TRARGSF
+730 TRSRGSF
-737 LRQTDN
+737 LRPSDN
-743 STDEINPPTVSEAQE
+743 STAGSNSTPTVSEAQE

-770 GIDYDFKFNFGTGAD
+770 GIDYDFKFNFGNGGGD
-785 QEAKPVRSQQA
+785 QAKPVTNQQA

-805 EIKSDQFAELTRQ
+805 EIKPDQFAELTRQ
-818 SSDET
+818 STEDT
-823 TITLQNRSLV
+823 TITLQNRSLL
-833 YTKFNQKNNF
+833 YRKFNQKNNF

-864 ETDGSGILEVNG
+864 EADGSGTLEVNG

-895 NKDEQGKSSPN
+895 NKDEQGKPSRN
-906 KFNTYS
+906 KFNTYN

-920 NPEVIVEQPNDSGQ
+920 NPEVGVEQ
-934 TDSSSLP
+934 TDSSGLP
-941 KPVFPDSKA
+941 KPIFPDSKA

-957 AVVRNSDFGDDENAV
+957 SVVRNSDFGDDENAV

-980 ESFVDAYLN
+980 ESFVDAYLD

>member
-37 YFEKVAEKP
+37 YFEKVAEQP

-82 ALELATNPLYSLDL
+82 ALELATNPLYSLHL

-119 KVENSAINDVLV
+119 KVENTAINNVLV

-150 FSAKSDSNQL
+150 FSTKSDSNQL

-190 DSYSKFLKNLSPARA
+190 DSYSKFVKNLSPARA

-238 LKDKKLSFS
+238 LKDKNLSFS
-247 SLDDSKAT
+247 ALDDSKAT

-265 GTKTKTN
+265 DTKTKTN
-272 FELPIQGLT
+272 FELPIQGLA

-294 SQSGQD
+294 AQSGQE

-314 KDQSLAEV
+314 KDESLAEV
-322 LYQKTNTDFNFSSFF
+322 LYQKANSDFNFSSFF

-349 NDSDIWDIEIIPSL
+349 ADNDIWDLEIIPSL
-363 KKVDDSEKDE
+363 KKVDDPEKDE

-382 LVNVSPTKNQNLALK
+382 LVSVSPTKNQNLALK
-397 VPNFDLEIDFQ
+397 VPNFNLEIDFQ

-498 QEQIKKDAEV
+498 QENIKKDTEV
-508 KSQNPDSDNSQQTDN
+508 KPQNPEPENDQQTDN

-590 EKTAYDIT
+590 EKTAYDVT

-609 KNDVILQ
+609 KNDVVLQ
-616 DDGESILSDFGRPEL
+616 EDGESILSDFGRPEL

-647 KTIKFQPSQTSATGD
+647 KTIKFQPSQTSASPD
-662 SGAAGSAPS
+662 SGASGSQ
-671 GTAAPSGSTASPTTP
+671 GPSGSSGSQASTTTP

-698 LAFKI
+698 LGFKI

-717 KEGKGIFVQRVKN
+717 KDGKGIFVQRVKN
-730 TRARGSF
+730 TRSRGSF
-737 LRQTDN
+737 LRPSDN
-743 STDEINPPTVSEAQE
+743 STAGSNSTPTVSEAQE

-770 GIDYDFKFNFGTGAD
+770 GIDYDFKFNFGNGGGD
-785 QEAKPVRSQQA
+785 QAKPVTNQQA

-805 EIKSDQFAELTRQ
+805 EIKADQFAELTRQ
-818 SSDET
+818 STEDT
-823 TITLQNRSLV
+823 TITLQNRSLL
-833 YTKFNQKNNF
+833 YRKFNQKNNF

-864 ETDGSGILEVNG
+864 EADGSGTLEVNG

-895 NKDEQGKSSPN
+895 NKDEQGKPSRN
-906 KFNTYS
+906 KFNTYN

-920 NPEVIVEQPNDSGQ
+920 NPEVGVEQ
-934 TDSSSLP
+934 TDSSGLP
-941 KPVFPDSKA
+941 KPIFPDSKA

-957 AVVRNSDFGDDENAV
+957 SVVRNSDFGDDENAV

-980 ESFVDAYLN
+980 ESFVDAYLD

>member
-1 MIAKKHI
+1 MNAKKHM

-13 GLGTTIFASTVV
+13 GLGTTIFASAVV

-37 YFEKVAEKP
+37 YFQKVVEEP

-54 SSIDKDQVFGLLDK
+54 SSIDKQQVFGLLDK

-82 ALELATNPLYSLDL
+82 ALELATNPLYRLDL

-131 FVSDPKTNATVTK
+131 FVSDPKTNATVSK

-150 FSAKSDSNQL
+150 FSTKSDSNQL

-169 SSLILK
+169 SSLIIK
-175 SRKLVSPSELKAKIQ
+175 SRKLVTPSELKAKIQ

-213 NIGLNLINGQNLPT
+213 NIGLNLINAQNLPT
-227 FLNSKQIITPV
+227 FLDSKQIITPV
-238 LKDKKLSFS
+238 LKDKNLSFS

-265 GTKTKTN
+265 DTNTKTN

-281 NLSQIFEDLSVFI
+281 NLDQIFGDLSVFI
-294 SQSGQD
+294 AQSGQD

-322 LYQKTNTDFNFSSFF
+322 LYQKANTDFNFSSFF
-337 ESNFLKSFKFRA
+337 EASFLKSFKFRA
-349 NDSDIWDIEIIPSL
+349 NDGDIWDLEIIPSL
-363 KKVDDSEKDE
+363 KKVQDSEKDE
-373 LLKAQQVRF
+373 LLKTHQVRF
-382 LVNVSPTKNQNLALK
+382 LVSVSPTKNQNLALK

-414 ERKIA
+414 ERQIA
-419 KAQGSLAKSTNFS
+419 KAQGSIAKSTNFS
-432 FQKAENSPT
+432 FQKDENSPT
-441 ITATQINLYVSQI
+441 VTATQINLYVSEI
-454 FDIIKNNSEDEDDKI
+454 FDIIKNNSETDDNQI

-479 LEKGKTGTPEEIQ
+479 LENGKTGTAQEIQ

-498 QEQIKKDAEV
+498 QEHIKKDAEV
-508 KSQNPDSDNSQQTDN
+508 KPQNPGSENSQQTDTQ
-523 PGSQKT
+523 GTQKT

-590 EKTAYDIT
+590 EKTAYDVA

-609 KNDVILQ
+609 KNDVVLQ
-616 DDGESILSDFGRPEL
+616 EDGESILSDFGRPEL

-647 KTIKFQPSQTSATGD
+647 KTIKFQPSQTSATPD
-662 SGAAGSAPS
+662 AGAAGAQGSS
-671 GTAAPSGSTASPTTP
+671 GAQGSQTTQ

-717 KEGKGIFVQRVKN
+717 KESKGIFVQRVKN

-743 STDEINPPTVSEAQE
+743 STAGSNSAPTVSEAQE

-770 GIDYDFKFNFGTGAD
+770 GIDYDFKFNFVNGTGGD
-785 QEAKPVRSQQA
+785 QAKPVRAQQA

-805 EIKSDQFAELTRQ
+805 EIKPDQFAELTRQ

-823 TITLQNRSLV
+823 TITLQNRPLL
-833 YTKFNQKNNF
+833 YRKFNQKNNF

-864 ETDGSGILEVNG
+864 ESDGSGVLEVNG
-876 YSSSSQRPK
+876 FSSSSQRPK
-885 FDKVYSKTIF
+885 FDKVHSKTIF

-906 KFNTYS
+906 KFNTYN

-920 NPEVIVEQPNDSGQ
+920 NPEVIETQASDSG
-934 TDSSSLP
+934 LP

-957 AVVRNSDFGDDENAV
+957 AVIKNSDFGDDENAAKV
-972 KIARDKTL
+972 ARDKTL

>member
-8 KIITI
+8 KIIAI

-37 YFEKVAEKP
+37 YFEKVAEQP

-119 KVENSAINDVLV
+119 KVENTAINNVLV
-131 FVSDPKTNATVTK
+131 FVSDPKTNATISK

-150 FSAKSDSNQL
+150 FSTKSDSNQL

-190 DSYSKFLKNLSPARA
+190 DSYSKFVKNLSPARA

-227 FLNSKQIITPV
+227 FLNLKQIITPV
-238 LKDKKLSFS
+238 LKDKNLSFS
-247 SLDDSKAT
+247 ALDDSKAT

-265 GTKTKTN
+265 DTKTKTN
-272 FELPIQGLT
+272 FELPIQGLA

-294 SQSGQD
+294 AQSGQE

-314 KDQSLAEV
+314 KDESLAEV
-322 LYQKTNTDFNFSSFF
+322 LYQKANSDFNFSSFF

-349 NDSDIWDIEIIPSL
+349 ADNDIWDLEIIPSL
-363 KKVDDSEKDE
+363 KKVDDPEKDE

-382 LVNVSPTKNQNLALK
+382 LVSVTPTKNQNLALK

-498 QEQIKKDAEV
+498 QENIKKDTEV
-508 KSQNPDSDNSQQTDN
+508 KPQNPEPENDQQTDN

-590 EKTAYDIT
+590 EKTAYDVT

-609 KNDVILQ
+609 KNDVVLQ
-616 DDGESILSDFGRPEL
+616 EDGESILSDFGRPEL

-647 KTIKFQPSQTSATGD
+647 KTIKFQPSQTSASPD
-662 SGAAGSAPS
+662 SGASGSQ
-671 GTAAPSGSTASPTTP
+671 GPSGSSGSQASTTTP

-717 KEGKGIFVQRVKN
+717 KDGKGIFVQRVKN
-730 TRARGSF
+730 TRSRGSF
-737 LRQTDN
+737 LRPSDN
-743 STDEINPPTVSEAQE
+743 STAGSNSTPTVSEAQE

-770 GIDYDFKFNFGTGAD
+770 GIDYDFKFNFGNGGGD
-785 QEAKPVRSQQA
+785 QAKPVTNQQA

-805 EIKSDQFAELTRQ
+805 EIKADQFAELTRQ
-818 SSDET
+818 STEDT
-823 TITLQNRSLV
+823 TITLQNRSLL
-833 YTKFNQKNNF
+833 YRKFNQKNNF

-864 ETDGSGILEVNG
+864 EADGSGTLEVNG

-895 NKDEQGKSSPN
+895 NKDEQGKPSRN
-906 KFNTYS
+906 KFNTYN

-920 NPEVIVEQPNDSGQ
+920 NPEVGVEQ
-934 TDSSSLP
+934 TDSSGLP
-941 KPVFPDSKA
+941 KPIFPDSKA

-957 AVVRNSDFGDDENAV
+957 SVVRNSDFGDDENAV

-980 ESFVDAYLN
+980 ESFVDAYLD

>member
-1 MIAKKHI
+1 MNAKKHM

-13 GLGTTIFASTVV
+13 GLGTTIFASAVV

-37 YFEKVAEKP
+37 YFQKVVEKP
-46 KDFKLDSA
+46 NDFKLDSNA
-54 SSIDKDQVFGLLDK
+54 GIDKQQVFGLLDK

-82 ALELATNPLYSLDL
+82 ALELATNPLYRLDL

-131 FVSDPKTNATVTK
+131 FVSDPKTNATISK

-150 FSAKSDSNQL
+150 FSTKSDSNQL
-160 ENFDIDTKR
+160 ENFDIDTKK
-169 SSLILK
+169 SSLIIK

-190 DSYSKFLKNLSPARA
+190 DSYSKFLKNLSSARA

-213 NIGLNLINGQNLPT
+213 NIGLNLINAQNLPT
-227 FLNSKQIITPV
+227 FLSSKQIITPV
-238 LKDKKLSFS
+238 LKDKNLSFS
-247 SLDDSKAT
+247 SLEDSKAT

-265 GTKTKTN
+265 DNNTKTN
-272 FELPIQGLT
+272 FELPIQGLA
-281 NLSQIFEDLSVFI
+281 NLDQIFGDLSVFI
-294 SQSGQD
+294 AQSGQD

-322 LYQKTNTDFNFSSFF
+322 LYQKANTDFNFSSFF
-337 ESNFLKSFKFRA
+337 EPNFLKSFKFRA
-349 NDSDIWDIEIIPSL
+349 NDGDIWDLEILPSL
-363 KKVDDSEKDE
+363 KKVQDSEKNE
-373 LLKAQQVRF
+373 LLKSQQVRF

-414 ERKIA
+414 ERQIA

-432 FQKAENSPT
+432 FQKPENSPT
-441 ITATQINLYVSQI
+441 ITASQINLYVSEI
-454 FDIIKNNSEDEDDKI
+454 FDIIKNNSETEDDKI

-479 LEKGKTGTPEEIQ
+479 LENGKTGTPEEIQ

-498 QEQIKKDAEV
+498 QEHIKKDSEV
-508 KSQNPDSDNSQQTDN
+508 RPQNPGSENSQQTDN
-523 PGSQKT
+523 QGTQKT

-538 TLLLAKNNAQN
+538 TLLLAKSNAQN

-564 LNFSLIDKQTGQNLA
+564 LNFSLIDKTTGQNLA

-590 EKTAYDIT
+590 EKTAYDVA

-609 KNDVILQ
+609 KNDVVLQ
-616 DDGESILSDFGRPEL
+616 EDGESILSDFGRPEL

-647 KTIKFQPSQTSATGD
+647 KTIKFQPSQTSATPD
-662 SGAAGSAPS
+662 SGAAGAQGSPGS
-671 GTAAPSGSTASPTTP
+671 APSGSTATP

-730 TRARGSF
+730 TRARGSV
-737 LRQTDN
+737 LRP
-743 STDEINPPTVSEAQE
+743 STTGSDSGTIPPTVSEAQE

-770 GIDYDFKFNFGTGAD
+770 GIDYDFKFNFDT
-785 QEAKPVRSQQA
+785 ETKPVTNQQA

-805 EIKSDQFAELTRQ
+805 EIKPDQFAELTRQ
-818 SSDET
+818 GNDET
-823 TITLQNRSLV
+823 TITLQNRSLFFR
-833 YTKFNQKNNF
+833 KFNQKNNF

-864 ETDGSGILEVNG
+864 ETDGSGTLEVNG

-895 NKDEQGKSSPN
+895 NKDEQGQSSQH

-920 NPEVIVEQPNDSGQ
+920 NPEVVVEQPNDS
-934 TDSSSLP
+934 DLP

-957 AVVRNSDFGDDENAV
+957 AVVRNSDFGDDENAAKV
-972 KIARDKTL
+972 ARDKTL

>member
-8 KIITI
+8 KIIAI
-13 GLGTTIFASTVV
+13 GLGSTIFASTVV

-54 SSIDKDQVFGLLDK
+54 SSIDKQQVFGLLDK

-82 ALELATNPLYSLDL
+82 ALELVTNPLYSLDL

-150 FSAKSDSNQL
+150 FSTKSDSNQL

-190 DSYSKFLKNLSPARA
+190 DSYSKFVKNLSPARA

-238 LKDKKLSFS
+238 LKDKNLSFS
-247 SLDDSKAT
+247 ALDDSKAT

-265 GTKTKTN
+265 DTKTKTN
-272 FELPIQGLT
+272 FELPIQGLS

-294 SQSGQD
+294 AQSGQE

-322 LYQKTNTDFNFSSFF
+322 LYQKANSDFNFSSFF

-349 NDSDIWDIEIIPSL
+349 ADNDIWDIEIIPSL
-363 KKVDDSEKDE
+363 KKVDDPEKDE
-373 LLKAQQVRF
+373 LLKSQQVRF
-382 LVNVSPTKNQNLALK
+382 LVSVSPTKNQNLALK
-397 VPNFDLEIDFQ
+397 VPNFNLEIDFQ

-454 FDIIKNNSEDEDDKI
+454 FDIIKNNSETEDDKI

-479 LEKGKTGTPEEIQ
+479 LEKGKTGTPEEIE

-498 QEQIKKDAEV
+498 QEQIKKDAEI
-508 KSQNPDSDNSQQTDN
+508 KPQNPDSENSQQTEST
-523 PGSQKT
+523 GAQKT

-549 VELELNSTPLSKALE
+549 VELELNSTSLSKALE

-609 KNDVILQ
+609 KNDVVLQ
-616 DDGESILSDFGRPEL
+616 EDGESILSDFGRPEL

-647 KTIKFQPSQTSATGD
+647 KTIKFQPSQTSATGNSVT

-671 GTAAPSGSTASPTTP
+671 GSTGSQTTP

-730 TRARGSF
+730 TRSRGSF
-737 LRQTDN
+737 LRQSDN
-743 STDEINPPTVSEAQE
+743 STAGSNSAPTVSEAQE
-758 IKNANPQFAYIL
+758 IKNASPQFGYIL
-770 GIDYDFKFNFGTGAD
+770 GIDYDFKFNFDTD
-785 QEAKPVRSQQA
+785 NQEAKPVRSQQA

-805 EIKSDQFAELTRQ
+805 EIKPDQFAELTRQ
-818 SSDET
+818 STEDT
-823 TITLQNRSLV
+823 TITLQNRSLL
-833 YTKFNQKNNF
+833 YRKFNQKNNF

-864 ETDGSGILEVNG
+864 EADGSGTLEVNG

-895 NKDEQGKSSPN
+895 NKDEQGKPSRN
-906 KFNTYS
+906 KFNTYN

-920 NPEVIVEQPNDSGQ
+920 NPEVGVEQ
-934 TDSSSLP
+934 TDSSGLP
-941 KPVFPDSKA
+941 KPIFPDSKA

-957 AVVRNSDFGDDENAV
+957 SVVRNSDFGDDENAV

-980 ESFVDAYLN
+980 ESFVDAYLD

>member
-37 YFEKVAEKP
+37 YFEKVAEQP

-119 KVENSAINDVLV
+119 KVENTAINNVLV
-131 FVSDPKTNATVTK
+131 FVSDPKTNATISK

-150 FSAKSDSNQL
+150 FSTKFDSNQL

-190 DSYSKFLKNLSPARA
+190 DSYSKFVKNLSPARA

-227 FLNSKQIITPV
+227 FLNLKQIITPV
-238 LKDKKLSFS
+238 LKDKNLSFS
-247 SLDDSKAT
+247 ALDDSKAT

-265 GTKTKTN
+265 DTKTKTN
-272 FELPIQGLT
+272 FELPIQGLA

-294 SQSGQD
+294 AQSGQE

-314 KDQSLAEV
+314 KDESLAEV
-322 LYQKTNTDFNFSSFF
+322 LYQKANSDFNFSSFF

-349 NDSDIWDIEIIPSL
+349 ADNDIWDLEIIPSL
-363 KKVDDSEKDE
+363 KRVDDPEKDE

-382 LVNVSPTKNQNLALK
+382 LVSVTPTKNQNLALK

-498 QEQIKKDAEV
+498 QENIKKDTEV
-508 KSQNPDSDNSQQTDN
+508 KPQNPEPENDQQTDN

-590 EKTAYDIT
+590 EKTAYDVT

-609 KNDVILQ
+609 KNDVVLQ
-616 DDGESILSDFGRPEL
+616 EDGESILSDFGRPEL

-647 KTIKFQPSQTSATGD
+647 KTIKFQPSQTSTTTD
-662 SGAAGSAPS
+662 SGTS
-671 GTAAPSGSTASPTTP
+671 GTQGSSVSQTTP

-730 TRARGSF
+730 TQAKGSF
-737 LRQTDN
+737 LRPSGTGSDSGTNQ
-743 STDEINPPTVSEAQE
+743 PTVSEAQE
-758 IKNANPQFAYIL
+758 IKNASPQFAYIL
-770 GIDYDFKFNFGTGAD
+770 GIDYDFKFNFGNTGGE
-785 QEAKPVRSQQA
+785 EAKPVRSQQA

-805 EIKSDQFAELTRQ
+805 EIKPDQFAELTRQ
-818 SSDET
+818 STEDT
-823 TITLQNRSLV
+823 TITLQNRSLL
-833 YTKFNQKNNF
+833 YRKFNQKNNF

-864 ETDGSGILEVNG
+864 EADGSGTLEVSG

-895 NKDEQGKSSPN
+895 NKDEQGKPSLN
-906 KFNTYS
+906 KFNTYN

-920 NPEVIVEQPNDSGQ
+920 NPDVIAEQQPN
-934 TDSSSLP
+934 SSQLP

-980 ESFVDAYLN
+980 ESFVDAYLD

>member
-96 ATVFNFDELKNNGF
+96 GTVFNFDELKNNGF

-150 FSAKSDSNQL
+150 FSTKSDSNQL

-205 LERAFIEN
+205 LERAFVEN
-213 NIGLNLINGQNLPT
+213 NIGLNLINAQNLPT

-238 LKDKKLSFS
+238 LKDKNLSFS
-247 SLDDSKAT
+247 SLDDQKAT

-265 GTKTKTN
+265 DTKTKTN
-272 FELPIQGLT
+272 FELPIQGLA
-281 NLSQIFEDLSVFI
+281 NLAQIFEDLSVFI
-294 SQSGQD
+294 AQSGQD

-314 KDQSLAEV
+314 KDESLAEV
-322 LYQKTNTDFNFSSFF
+322 LYQKANSDFNFSSFF

-349 NDSDIWDIEIIPSL
+349 IDGDIWDLEIIPSL

-373 LLKAQQVRF
+373 LLKSQQVRF

-419 KAQGSLAKSTNFS
+419 KAQGSLATSTNFS

-479 LEKGKTGTPEEIQ
+479 LENGKTGTPEEIE

-498 QEQIKKDAEV
+498 QEQIKKDTQV
-508 KSQNPDSDNSQQTDN
+508 NPQNPDSDNSQQTDN

-609 KNDVILQ
+609 KNDVVLQ
-616 DDGESILSDFGRPEL
+616 EDGESILSDFGRPEL

-647 KTIKFQPSQTSATGD
+647 KTIKFQPSQTSATPD
-662 SGAAGSAPS
+662 SGTSGSSAPS
-671 GTAAPSGSTASPTTP
+671 GSATTQ

-737 LRQTDN
+737 LRPSDN
-743 STDEINPPTVSEAQE
+743 STDGSNSAPTVSEAQE

-770 GIDYDFKFNFGTGAD
+770 GIDYDFKFNFDNDT
-785 QEAKPVRSQQA
+785 KPVRVQQA

-805 EIKSDQFAELTRQ
+805 EIKPDQFAELTRQ

-823 TITLQNRSLV
+823 TITLQNRSLL
-833 YTKFNQKNNF
+833 YRKFNQKNNF

-864 ETDGSGILEVNG
+864 EADGSGTLEVNG

-895 NKDEQGKSSPN
+895 NKDEHGKPSLN
-906 KFNTYS
+906 KFNTYN

-920 NPEVIVEQPNDSGQ
+920 NPDVIVEQQPSDSGQ
-934 TDSSSLP
+934 PNSSELP
-941 KPVFPDSKA
+941 KPIFPDSKA

-972 KIARDKTL
+972 KVARDKTL

>member
-54 SSIDKDQVFGLLDK
+54 SSIDKQQVFGLLDK

-82 ALELATNPLYSLDL
+82 AFELATNPLYSLDL

-110 EISFDLKDV
+110 EISFDFKDV
-119 KVENSAINDVLV
+119 KVENSAINDVLI

-150 FSAKSDSNQL
+150 FSTKSDSNQL
-160 ENFDIDTKR
+160 ENFDIDTKK

-175 SRKLVSPSELKAKIQ
+175 SRKLVTPSELKAKIQ

-238 LKDKKLSFS
+238 LKDKNLSFS
-247 SLDDSKAT
+247 ELDDSRAT

-272 FELPIQGLT
+272 FRLPIQGLS

-294 SQSGQD
+294 AQSGQD
-300 IFKLKPQVQADLIN
+300 IFKLKPQVQANLIN

-322 LYQKTNTDFNFSSFF
+322 LYQKANTDFNFSSFF

-349 NDSDIWDIEIIPSL
+349 GDNDIWDIEIIPSL
-363 KKVDDSEKDE
+363 KKVEDSEKDE

-479 LEKGKTGTPEEIQ
+479 LEKGKTGTPEEIE

-498 QEQIKKDAEV
+498 QEQIKKDAEI
-508 KSQNPDSDNSQQTDN
+508 KPQNPESQNSQQTDN

-609 KNDVILQ
+609 KNDVVLQ
-616 DDGESILSDFGRPEL
+616 EDGESILSDFGRPEL

-662 SGAAGSAPS
+662 SGAAGSAAPS
-671 GTAAPSGSTASPTTP
+671 GTAAPSGSTASTTAP

-730 TRARGSF
+730 TRSRGSF

-743 STDEINPPTVSEAQE
+743 STDTTTPPTVSEAQE

-770 GIDYDFKFNFGTGAD
+770 GIDYDFKFSFGNTGGE
-785 QEAKPVRSQQA
+785 EAKPVRSQQA

-805 EIKSDQFAELTRQ
+805 EIKPNQFAELTRQ
-818 SSDET
+818 ASDET
-823 TITLQNRSLV
+823 TITLQNRSLL
-833 YTKFNQKNNF
+833 YRKFNQKNNF

-864 ETDGSGILEVNG
+864 EADGSGTLEVSG

-906 KFNTYS
+906 KFNSYS
-912 LDYFQIGP
+912 LNYFQIGP
-920 NPEVIVEQPNDSGQ
+920 NPDVSAQQPND
-934 TDSSSLP
+934 SSLP
-941 KPVFPDSKA
+941 KPIFPDSKA

-972 KIARDKTL
+972 KVARDKTL

>member
-8 KIITI
+8 KIIAI
-13 GLGTTIFASTVV
+13 GLGSTIFASTVV

-54 SSIDKDQVFGLLDK
+54 SSIDKQQVFGLLDK

-119 KVENSAINDVLV
+119 KVENSAINNVLV
-131 FVSDPKTNATVTK
+131 FVSDPKTNATISK

-150 FSAKSDSNQL
+150 FSTKSDSNQL

-190 DSYSKFLKNLSPARA
+190 DSYSKFVKNLSPARA

-227 FLNSKQIITPV
+227 FLNLKQIITPV
-238 LKDKKLSFS
+238 LKDKNLSFS
-247 SLDDSKAT
+247 ALDDSKAT

-265 GTKTKTN
+265 DTKTKTN
-272 FELPIQGLT
+272 FELPIQGLS

-294 SQSGQD
+294 AQSGQE

-314 KDQSLAEV
+314 KDESLAEV
-322 LYQKTNTDFNFSSFF
+322 LYQKANSDFNFSSFF

-349 NDSDIWDIEIIPSL
+349 ADNDIWDLEIIPSL
-363 KKVDDSEKDE
+363 KKVDDPEKDE

-382 LVNVSPTKNQNLALK
+382 LVSVTPTKNQNLALK

-498 QEQIKKDAEV
+498 QENIKKDTEV
-508 KSQNPDSDNSQQTDN
+508 KPQNPEPENDQQTDN

-590 EKTAYDIT
+590 EKTAYDVT

-609 KNDVILQ
+609 KNDVVLQ
-616 DDGESILSDFGRPEL
+616 EDGESILSDFGRPEL

-647 KTIKFQPSQTSATGD
+647 KTIKFQPSQTSASPD
-662 SGAAGSAPS
+662 SGASGSQ
-671 GTAAPSGSTASPTTP
+671 GPSGSSGSQASTTTP

-717 KEGKGIFVQRVKN
+717 KDGKGIFVQRVKN
-730 TRARGSF
+730 TRSRGSF
-737 LRQTDN
+737 LRPSDN
-743 STDEINPPTVSEAQE
+743 STAGSNSTPTVSEAQE

-770 GIDYDFKFNFGTGAD
+770 GIDYDFKFNFGNGGGD
-785 QEAKPVRSQQA
+785 QAKPVTNQQA

-805 EIKSDQFAELTRQ
+805 EIKADQFAELTRQ
-818 SSDET
+818 STEDT
-823 TITLQNRSLV
+823 TITLQNRSLL
-833 YTKFNQKNNF
+833 YRKFNQKNNF

-864 ETDGSGILEVNG
+864 EADGSGTLEVNG

-895 NKDEQGKSSPN
+895 NKDEQGKPSRN
-906 KFNTYS
+906 KFNTYN

-920 NPEVIVEQPNDSGQ
+920 NPEVGVEQ
-934 TDSSSLP
+934 TDSSGLP
-941 KPVFPDSKA
+941 KPIFPDSKA

-957 AVVRNSDFGDDENAV
+957 SVVRNSDFGDDENAV

-980 ESFVDAYLN
+980 ESFVDAYLD

>member
-46 KDFKLDSA
+46 NDFKLDSA

-160 ENFDIDTKR
+160 ENFDIDTKK
-169 SSLILK
+169 SSLIIK
-175 SRKLVSPSELKAKIQ
+175 SRKFVSPSELKAKIQ
-190 DSYSKFLKNLSPARA
+190 DSYSKFVKNLSPARA

-227 FLNSKQIITPV
+227 FLDSKQIITPV
-238 LKDKKLSFS
+238 LKDNNLSFS

-272 FELPIQGLT
+272 FELPIQGLA
-281 NLSQIFEDLSVFI
+281 NLDQIFGDLSVFI
-294 SQSGQD
+294 AQSGQD

-314 KDQSLAEV
+314 KDESLAEV
-322 LYQKTNTDFNFSSFF
+322 LYQKANTDFNFSSFF
-337 ESNFLKSFKFRA
+337 ESNHLKSFKFRA
-349 NDSDIWDIEIIPSL
+349 SDNDIWDLEIIPSL

-373 LLKAQQVRF
+373 LLKGQQVRF
-382 LVNVSPTKNQNLALK
+382 LVKVSPTKNQNLALK

-432 FQKAENSPT
+432 FQKVENSPT

-454 FDIIKNNSEDEDDKI
+454 FDIIKNNSDDEDNKI

-479 LEKGKTGTPEEIQ
+479 LEKGKTGTPQEIQ

-508 KSQNPDSDNSQQTDN
+508 KPQNPDSDNSQQTDN
-523 PGSQKT
+523 PGAQKT

-579 DSKIVISNIFS
+579 DSKIVVSNIFS
-590 EKTAYDIT
+590 EKTAYDVT

-609 KNDVILQ
+609 KNDVVLQ

-647 KTIKFQPSQTSATGD
+647 KTIKFQPSQTSATPD
-662 SGAAGSAPS
+662 SGTSGAQGS
-671 GTAAPSGSTASPTTP
+671 SGSQTTP

-717 KEGKGIFVQRVKN
+717 KDGKGIFVQRVKN

-737 LRQTDN
+737 LRPSGTGSDSGTNQ
-743 STDEINPPTVSEAQE
+743 PTVSEAQE
-758 IKNANPQFAYIL
+758 IKNTNPQFAYIL
-770 GIDYDFKFNFGTGAD
+770 GIDYDFKFNFDSDT
-785 QEAKPVRSQQA
+785 KPVRSQQA

-805 EIKSDQFAELTRQ
+805 EIKPDQFAELTRQ

-823 TITLQNRSLV
+823 TITLQNRSLL
-833 YTKFNQKNNF
+833 YRKFNQKNNF

-864 ETDGSGILEVNG
+864 ELDGSGTLEVSG

-895 NKDEQGKSSPN
+895 NKDEQGKPSPN
-906 KFNTYS
+906 KFNTYN

-920 NPEVIVEQPNDSGQ
+920 NPDVSVEQQTNDSG
-934 TDSSSLP
+934 LP
-941 KPVFPDSKA
+941 KPIFPDSKA

>member
-1 MIAKKHI
+1 MNAKKHM

-13 GLGTTIFASTVV
+13 GLGTTIFASAVV

-37 YFEKVAEKP
+37 YFQKVVEKP
-46 KDFKLDSA
+46 NDFKLDSNA
-54 SSIDKDQVFGLLDK
+54 GIDKQQVFGLLDK

-82 ALELATNPLYSLDL
+82 ALELATNPLYRLDL
-96 ATVFNFDELKNNGF
+96 ATVFNFGELKNNGF

-131 FVSDPKTNATVTK
+131 FVSDPKTNATISK

-150 FSAKSDSNQL
+150 FSTKSDSNQL

-175 SRKLVSPSELKAKIQ
+175 SRKLVNPSELKAKIQ

-213 NIGLNLINGQNLPT
+213 NIGLNLINAQNLPT
-227 FLNSKQIITPV
+227 FLNSKQIISPV
-238 LKDKKLSFS
+238 LKDKNLSFS
-247 SLDDSKAT
+247 SLDDQKAT

-265 GTKTKTN
+265 DTKTKTN

-281 NLSQIFEDLSVFI
+281 NLSQIFSDLSGFI

-300 IFKLKPQVQADLIN
+300 IFKLKAQVQADLIN

-322 LYQKTNTDFNFSSFF
+322 LYQKSNTDFNFSSFF

-349 NDSDIWDIEIIPSL
+349 NDNDIWDLEIIPSL
-363 KKVDDSEKDE
+363 KKVQDSEKDE
-373 LLKAQQVRF
+373 LLKSQQVRF

-414 ERKIA
+414 ERQIA
-419 KAQGSLAKSTNFS
+419 KAQGSIAKSTNFS
-432 FQKAENSPT
+432 FQKPENSPT
-441 ITATQINLYVSQI
+441 ITASQINLYVSEI
-454 FDIIKNNSEDEDDKI
+454 FDIIKNNSEAEDNQI
-469 IEKVAANTYF
+469 IEKVAANTFF
-479 LEKGKTGTPEEIQ
+479 LENGKTGTPEEIQ

-498 QEQIKKDAEV
+498 QEHIKKDTEV
-508 KSQNPDSDNSQQTDN
+508 KPQNSESQNSQQPDTQ
-523 PGSQKT
+523 STQKT

-538 TLLLAKNNAQN
+538 TLLLAKSNAQN
-549 VELELNSTPLSKALE
+549 VELKLNSTPLSKALE
-564 LNFSLIDKQTGQNLA
+564 LNFSLVDKTTGQNLA

-590 EKTAYDIT
+590 EKTAYDIA

-609 KNDVILQ
+609 KNDVVLQ
-616 DDGESILSDFGRPEL
+616 EDGESILSDFGRPEL

-647 KTIKFQPSQTSATGD
+647 RTIKFQPTQSSATPD
-662 SGAAGSAPS
+662 SGSAGSS
-671 GTAAPSGSTASPTTP
+671 GAQGPSGSTGSQTTP

-730 TRARGSF
+730 TQARGSF
-737 LRQTDN
+737 LRP
-743 STDEINPPTVSEAQE
+743 STTGSDSATTPPTVSEAQE

-770 GIDYDFKFNFGTGAD
+770 GTDFDFKFNFDTENQQG
-785 QEAKPVRSQQA
+785 KPVTNQQA

-805 EIKSDQFAELTRQ
+805 EIKPDQFAELTRQ
-818 SSDET
+818 GNDET
-823 TITLQNRSLV
+823 TITLQNRTLV
-833 YTKFNQKNNF
+833 YKKFNQKNNF

-855 IVVEISMNK
+855 IVVEISINK
-864 ETDGSGILEVNG
+864 EADGSGTLEVNG
-876 YSSSSQRPK
+876 FSSSSQRPK

-895 NKDEQGKSSPN
+895 NKDEQGQPSQH
-906 KFNTYS
+906 KFNTYN

-920 NPEVIVEQPNDSGQ
+920 NPEVIETQPSDS
-934 TDSSSLP
+934 DLP

-957 AVVRNSDFGDDENAV
+957 AVVKNSDFGDDENAA
-972 KIARDKTL
+972 KIAREKTL

>member
-1 MIAKKHI
+1 
-8 KIITI
+8 
-13 GLGTTIFASTVV
+13 
-25 GIALGF
+25 
-31 NSYNKS
+31 
-37 YFEKVAEKP
+37 
-46 KDFKLDSA
+46 
-54 SSIDKDQVFGLLDK
+54 
-68 VKIQTNFSDLSAKS
+68 
-82 ALELATNPLYSLDL
+82 
-96 ATVFNFDELKNNGF
+96 
-110 EISFDLKDV
+110 
-119 KVENSAINDVLV
+119 
-131 FVSDPKTNATVTK
+131 
-144 KINLTG
+144 
-150 FSAKSDSNQL
+150 
-160 ENFDIDTKR
+160 
-169 SSLILK
+169 
-175 SRKLVSPSELKAKIQ
+175 
-190 DSYSKFLKNLSPARA
+190 LKNLSPARA

-238 LKDKKLSFS
+238 LKDNNLSFS
-247 SLDDSKAT
+247 ELDDSKAT

-265 GTKTKTN
+265 DTKTKTN
-272 FELPIQGLT
+272 FELPIQGLS

-294 SQSGQD
+294 AQSGQD

-322 LYQKTNTDFNFSSFF
+322 LYQKANSDFNFSSFF

-349 NDSDIWDIEIIPSL
+349 SDGDIWDLEIIPSL
-363 KKVDDSEKDE
+363 KKVEDSEKDE
-373 LLKAQQVRF
+373 LLKSQQVRF
-382 LVNVSPTKNQNLALK
+382 LVKVSPTKNQNLALK

-479 LEKGKTGTPEEIQ
+479 LEKGKTGTPEEIE

-498 QEQIKKDAEV
+498 QEQIKKDAEI
-508 KSQNPDSDNSQQTDN
+508 KPQNPDSENSQQTES
-523 PGSQKT
+523 PGSQKS

-564 LNFSLIDKQTGQNLA
+564 LNFSLIDKQTGQSLA

-609 KNDVILQ
+609 KNDVVLQ

-647 KTIKFQPSQTSATGD
+647 KTIKFQPSQTSATAD
-662 SGAAGSAPS
+662 SGTSGSAGSAS
-671 GTAAPSGSTASPTTP
+671 PSGSQGSTATP

-717 KEGKGIFVQRVKN
+717 KDGKGIFVQRVKN
-730 TRARGSF
+730 TQAKGSF
-737 LRQTDN
+737 LRQNGTGSDSGTN
-743 STDEINPPTVSEAQE
+743 TPSVSEAQE

-770 GIDYDFKFNFGTGAD
+770 GMDYDFKFNFGNGSDGD
-785 QEAKPVRSQQA
+785 QAKP
-796 LILPPEVLK
+796 
-805 EIKSDQFAELTRQ
+805 
-818 SSDET
+818 
-823 TITLQNRSLV
+823 
-833 YTKFNQKNNF
+833 
-843 ESDTQF
+843 
-849 IQDGST
+849 
-855 IVVEISMNK
+855 
-864 ETDGSGILEVNG
+864 
-876 YSSSSQRPK
+876 
-885 FDKVYSKTIF
+885 
-895 NKDEQGKSSPN
+895 
-906 KFNTYS
+906 
-912 LDYFQIGP
+912 
-920 NPEVIVEQPNDSGQ
+920 
-934 TDSSSLP
+934 
-941 KPVFPDSKA
+941 
-950 KVLIKAF
+950 
-957 AVVRNSDFGDDENAV
+957 
-972 KIARDKTL
+972 
-980 ESFVDAYLN
+980 

>member
-54 SSIDKDQVFGLLDK
+54 SSIDKQQVFGLLDK

-119 KVENSAINDVLV
+119 KVENNAINDVLV

-150 FSAKSDSNQL
+150 FSTKSDSNQL
-160 ENFDIDTKR
+160 ENFDIDTKK

-238 LKDKKLSFS
+238 LKDKNLSFS
-247 SLDDSKAT
+247 ALDDSKAT

-265 GTKTKTN
+265 DTKTKTN
-272 FELPIQGLT
+272 FELPIQGLS
-281 NLSQIFEDLSVFI
+281 NLSQIFEELSVFI
-294 SQSGQD
+294 AQSGQE

-322 LYQKTNTDFNFSSFF
+322 LYQKANSDFNFSSFF

-349 NDSDIWDIEIIPSL
+349 ADNDIWDIEIQPSL

-373 LLKAQQVRF
+373 LLKSQQVRF
-382 LVNVSPTKNQNLALK
+382 LVKVSPTKNQNLAIK

-419 KAQGSLAKSTNFS
+419 KAQGSLATSTNFS

-441 ITATQINLYVSQI
+441 ITVTQINLYVSQI
-454 FDIIKNNSEDEDDKI
+454 FDIIKNNSETEDDKI

-479 LEKGKTGTPEEIQ
+479 LENGKTGTPEEIE

-498 QEQIKKDAEV
+498 QEQIKKDAEI
-508 KSQNPDSDNSQQTDN
+508 KPQNPDSENSQQTEN
-523 PGSQKT
+523 QGSQKT

-609 KNDVILQ
+609 KNDVVVQ
-616 DDGESILSDFGRPEL
+616 EDGESILSDFGRPEL

-647 KTIKFQPSQTSATGD
+647 KTIKFQPSQTSATPD
-662 SGAAGSAPS
+662 SGASGVQGSAGSQ
-671 GTAAPSGSTASPTTP
+671 GTQGSQTTT

-730 TRARGSF
+730 TRSRGSF
-737 LRQTDN
+737 LRQTDTG
-743 STDEINPPTVSEAQE
+743 TDSGTTTPTVSEAQE

-770 GIDYDFKFNFGTGAD
+770 GIDYDFKFSFASGGGE
-785 QEAKPVRSQQA
+785 EAKPVRSQQA

-805 EIKSDQFAELTRQ
+805 EIKPDQFAELTRQ

-823 TITLQNRSLV
+823 TITLQNRSLL
-833 YTKFNQKNNF
+833 YRKFNQKNNF

-864 ETDGSGILEVNG
+864 EADGSGTLEVNG

-895 NKDEQGKSSPN
+895 NKDEQGKSSQN
-906 KFNTYS
+906 KFNTYN

-920 NPEVIVEQPNDSGQ
+920 NPDVSAEQKPSDSQ
-934 TDSSSLP
+934 LP

-957 AVVRNSDFGDDENAV
+957 SVVRNSDFGDDENAV

-980 ESFVDAYLN
+980 ESFVDAYLD

>member
-37 YFEKVAEKP
+37 YFEKVAEQP

-119 KVENSAINDVLV
+119 KVENTAINNVLV
-131 FVSDPKTNATVTK
+131 FVSDPKTNATISK

-150 FSAKSDSNQL
+150 FSTKSDSNQL

-190 DSYSKFLKNLSPARA
+190 DSYSKFAKNLSPARA

-227 FLNSKQIITPV
+227 FLNLKQIITPV
-238 LKDKKLSFS
+238 LKDKNLSFS
-247 SLDDSKAT
+247 ALDDSKAT

-265 GTKTKTN
+265 DTKTKTN
-272 FELPIQGLT
+272 FELPIQGLA
-281 NLSQIFEDLSVFI
+281 NMSQIFEDLSVFI
-294 SQSGQD
+294 AQSGQE

-314 KDQSLAEV
+314 KDESLAEV
-322 LYQKTNTDFNFSSFF
+322 LYQKANSDFNFSSFF

-349 NDSDIWDIEIIPSL
+349 ADNDIWDLEIIPSL
-363 KKVDDSEKDE
+363 KKVDDPEKDE

-382 LVNVSPTKNQNLALK
+382 LVSVTPTKNQNLALK

-498 QEQIKKDAEV
+498 QENIKKDTEV
-508 KSQNPDSDNSQQTDN
+508 KPQNPEPENDQQTDN

-590 EKTAYDIT
+590 EKTAYDVT

-609 KNDVILQ
+609 KNDVVLQ
-616 DDGESILSDFGRPEL
+616 EDGESILSDFGRPEL

-647 KTIKFQPSQTSATGD
+647 KTIKFQPSQTSASPD
-662 SGAAGSAPS
+662 SGASGSQ
-671 GTAAPSGSTASPTTP
+671 GPSGSSGSQASTTTP

-717 KEGKGIFVQRVKN
+717 KDGKGIFVQRVKN
-730 TRARGSF
+730 TRSRGSF
-737 LRQTDN
+737 LRPSDN
-743 STDEINPPTVSEAQE
+743 STAGSNSTPTVSEAQE

-770 GIDYDFKFNFGTGAD
+770 GIDYDFKFNFGNGGGD
-785 QEAKPVRSQQA
+785 QAKPVTNQQA

-805 EIKSDQFAELTRQ
+805 EIKADQFAELTRQ
-818 SSDET
+818 STEDT
-823 TITLQNRSLV
+823 TITLQNRSLL
-833 YTKFNQKNNF
+833 YRKFNQKNNF

-864 ETDGSGILEVNG
+864 EADGSGTLEVNG

-895 NKDEQGKSSPN
+895 NKDEQGKPSRN
-906 KFNTYS
+906 KFNTYN

-920 NPEVIVEQPNDSGQ
+920 NPEVGVEQ
-934 TDSSSLP
+934 TDSSGLP
-941 KPVFPDSKA
+941 KPIFPDSKA

-957 AVVRNSDFGDDENAV
+957 SVVRNSDFGDDENAV

-980 ESFVDAYLN
+980 ESFVDAYLD

>member
-131 FVSDPKTNATVTK
+131 FVSDPKTNATISK

-150 FSAKSDSNQL
+150 FSTKSDSNQL
-160 ENFDIDTKR
+160 ENFDVDTKR

-175 SRKLVSPSELKAKIQ
+175 SRKLVTPSELKAKIQ
-190 DSYSKFLKNLSPARA
+190 DSYSKFVKNLSPARA

-238 LKDKKLSFS
+238 LKDNNLSFS

-265 GTKTKTN
+265 DTNTKTN
-272 FELPIQGLT
+272 FELPIQGLS

-294 SQSGQD
+294 AQSGQD
-300 IFKLKPQVQADLIN
+300 IFKLKPQAQADLIN
-314 KDQSLAEV
+314 KDESLAEV
-322 LYQKTNTDFNFSSFF
+322 LYQKANIDFNFSSFF

-349 NDSDIWDIEIIPSL
+349 GDNDIWDLEIIPSL

-469 IEKVAANTYF
+469 IEKVASNTYF
-479 LEKGKTGTPEEIQ
+479 LEKGKTGTPEEIT

-498 QEQIKKDAEV
+498 QENIKKDAEI
-508 KSQNPDSDNSQQTDN
+508 KPQNPDSDNSQQTES

-538 TLLLAKNNAQN
+538 TLLLAKNNVQN

-564 LNFSLIDKQTGQNLA
+564 LNFSLIDKQTGQSLA

-609 KNDVILQ
+609 KNDVVVQ
-616 DDGESILSDFGRPEL
+616 EDGESILSDFGRPEL

-647 KTIKFQPSQTSATGD
+647 RTIKFQPSQTSATPDSGA

-671 GTAAPSGSTASPTTP
+671 GSATSSPTAP

-730 TRARGSF
+730 TRSRGSF
-737 LRQTDN
+737 LRQTDTG
-743 STDEINPPTVSEAQE
+743 TDSGTNPPAVSEAQE

-770 GIDYDFKFNFGTGAD
+770 GIDYDFKFNFASGGGE
-785 QEAKPVRSQQA
+785 EAKPVRSQQA

-805 EIKSDQFAELTRQ
+805 EIKPDQFAELTRQ

-823 TITLQNRSLV
+823 TITLQNRSLL
-833 YTKFNQKNNF
+833 YRKFNQKNNF

-864 ETDGSGILEVNG
+864 EADGSGTLEVSG

-895 NKDEQGKSSPN
+895 NKDEQGKPSRN
-906 KFNTYS
+906 KFNTYN

-920 NPEVIVEQPNDSGQ
+920 NPDVSVEKPIDSGQ
-934 TDSSSLP
+934 PNSSELP
-941 KPVFPDSKA
+941 KPIFPDSKA

>member
-8 KIITI
+8 KIIAI
-13 GLGTTIFASTVV
+13 GLGSTIFASTVV

-54 SSIDKDQVFGLLDK
+54 SSIDKQQVFGLLDK

-82 ALELATNPLYSLDL
+82 ALELVTNPLYSLDL

-150 FSAKSDSNQL
+150 FSTKSDSNQL
-160 ENFDIDTKR
+160 KNFDIDTKR

-190 DSYSKFLKNLSPARA
+190 DSYSKFVKNLSPARA

-238 LKDKKLSFS
+238 LKDKNLSFS
-247 SLDDSKAT
+247 ALDDSKAT

-265 GTKTKTN
+265 DTKTKTN
-272 FELPIQGLT
+272 FELPIQGLS

-294 SQSGQD
+294 AQSGQE

-322 LYQKTNTDFNFSSFF
+322 LYQKANSDFNFSSFF

-349 NDSDIWDIEIIPSL
+349 SDNDIWDIEIIPSL
-363 KKVDDSEKDE
+363 KKVDDPEKDE

-382 LVNVSPTKNQNLALK
+382 LVSVTPTKNQNLALK

-498 QEQIKKDAEV
+498 QENIKKDTEV
-508 KSQNPDSDNSQQTDN
+508 KPQNPEPENDQQTDN

-590 EKTAYDIT
+590 EKTAYDVT

-609 KNDVILQ
+609 KNDVVLQ
-616 DDGESILSDFGRPEL
+616 EDGESILSDFGRPEL

-647 KTIKFQPSQTSATGD
+647 KTIKFQPSQTSASPD
-662 SGAAGSAPS
+662 SGASGSQ
-671 GTAAPSGSTASPTTP
+671 GPSGSSGSQASTTTP

-717 KEGKGIFVQRVKN
+717 KDGKGIFVQRVKN
-730 TRARGSF
+730 TRSRGSF
-737 LRQTDN
+737 LRPSDN
-743 STDEINPPTVSEAQE
+743 STAGSNSTPTVSEAQE

-770 GIDYDFKFNFGTGAD
+770 GIDYDFKFNFGNGGGD
-785 QEAKPVRSQQA
+785 QAKPVTNQQA

-805 EIKSDQFAELTRQ
+805 EIKADQFAELTRQ
-818 SSDET
+818 STEDT
-823 TITLQNRSLV
+823 TITLQNRSLL
-833 YTKFNQKNNF
+833 YRKFNQKNNF

-864 ETDGSGILEVNG
+864 EADGSGTLEVNG

-895 NKDEQGKSSPN
+895 NKDEQGKPSRN
-906 KFNTYS
+906 KFNTYN

-920 NPEVIVEQPNDSGQ
+920 NPEVGVEQ
-934 TDSSSLP
+934 TDSSGLP
-941 KPVFPDSKA
+941 KPIFPDSKA

-957 AVVRNSDFGDDENAV
+957 SVVRNSDFGDDENAV

-980 ESFVDAYLN
+980 ESFVDAYLD

>member
-54 SSIDKDQVFGLLDK
+54 SSIDKQQVFGLLDK

-150 FSAKSDSNQL
+150 FSTKSDSNQL
-160 ENFDIDTKR
+160 ENFDIDTKK

-175 SRKLVSPSELKAKIQ
+175 SRKLVTPSELKAKIQ

-227 FLNSKQIITPV
+227 FLDSKQIITPV
-238 LKDKKLSFS
+238 LKDKNLSFS
-247 SLDDSKAT
+247 ELDDSRAT

-265 GTKTKTN
+265 DTKTKTN
-272 FELPIQGLT
+272 FELPIQGLA
-281 NLSQIFEDLSVFI
+281 NLDQIFGDLSVFI
-294 SQSGQD
+294 AQSGQD
-300 IFKLKPQVQADLIN
+300 IFKLKPQVQVDLIN

-322 LYQKTNTDFNFSSFF
+322 LYQKANSDFNFSSFF

-349 NDSDIWDIEIIPSL
+349 NDSDIWDLEIIPSL
-363 KKVDDSEKDE
+363 KKVKDSEKDE
-373 LLKAQQVRF
+373 LLKSQQVRF

-454 FDIIKNNSEDEDDKI
+454 FDIIKNNSETEDNKI

-498 QEQIKKDAEV
+498 QDQIKKDAEI
-508 KSQNPDSDNSQQTDN
+508 KPQNPDSDNSQQTDN

-609 KNDVILQ
+609 KNDVVLQ
-616 DDGESILSDFGRPEL
+616 EDGESILSDFGRPEL

-647 KTIKFQPSQTSATGD
+647 KTIKFQPSQTSATAD
-662 SGAAGSAPS
+662 SGAAGS
-671 GTAAPSGSTASPTTP
+671 AAPSGSTASTTAP

-730 TRARGSF
+730 TRSRGSF

-743 STDEINPPTVSEAQE
+743 STDTTTPPTVSEAQE

-770 GIDYDFKFNFGTGAD
+770 GIDYDFKFSFGNTGGD
-785 QEAKPVRSQQA
+785 EAKPVRSQQA

-805 EIKSDQFAELTRQ
+805 EIKPNQFAELTRQ
-818 SSDET
+818 ASDET
-823 TITLQNRSLV
+823 TITLQNRSLL
-833 YTKFNQKNNF
+833 YRKFNQKNNF

-864 ETDGSGILEVNG
+864 EADGSGTLEVSG

-895 NKDEQGKSSPN
+895 NKDEQGKPSQY
-906 KFNTYS
+906 KLNTYN

-920 NPEVIVEQPNDSGQ
+920 NPEVTVEKPSD
-934 TDSSSLP
+934 SSLP
-941 KPVFPDSKA
+941 KPIFPDSKA

-957 AVVRNSDFGDDENAV
+957 AAVRNSDFGDDENAV

>member
-1 MIAKKHI
+1 MNAKKHM

-13 GLGTTIFASTVV
+13 GLGTTIFASAVV

-37 YFEKVAEKP
+37 YFQKVVEKP
-46 KDFKLDSA
+46 NDFKLDSNA
-54 SSIDKDQVFGLLDK
+54 GIDKQQVFGLLDK

-82 ALELATNPLYSLDL
+82 ALELATNPLYRLDL
-96 ATVFNFDELKNNGF
+96 ATVFNFDELKKNGF

-131 FVSDPKTNATVTK
+131 FVSDPKTNATISK

-150 FSAKSDSNQL
+150 FSTKSNSNQL
-160 ENFDIDTKR
+160 ENFDIDTKK

-175 SRKLVSPSELKAKIQ
+175 SRKLVSPSELKARIQ
-190 DSYSKFLKNLSPARA
+190 DSYSKFVKNLSPARA

-227 FLNSKQIITPV
+227 FLNSKQIISPV
-238 LKDKKLSFS
+238 LKDKNLSFS
-247 SLDDSKAT
+247 ALDDSKAT

-265 GTKTKTN
+265 DTKTKTN
-272 FELPIQGLT
+272 FELPIQGLA
-281 NLSQIFEDLSVFI
+281 NLSQIFEGLSDFI
-294 SQSGQD
+294 AQSGQN
-300 IFKLKPQVQADLIN
+300 IFKLKPQIQADLIN

-322 LYQKTNTDFNFSSFF
+322 LYQKANTDFNFSSFF

-349 NDSDIWDIEIIPSL
+349 NDSDIWDLEIIPSL

-373 LLKAQQVRF
+373 LLKTQQVRF
-382 LVNVSPTKNQNLALK
+382 LVKVSPTKNQNLALK

-414 ERKIA
+414 ERQIA
-419 KAQGSLAKSTNFS
+419 KAQGSLAKTTNFS
-432 FQKAENSPT
+432 FQKPENSPT

-454 FDIIKNNSEDEDDKI
+454 FDIIKNNSETDDNQI

-479 LEKGKTGTPEEIQ
+479 LEKGKTGTQEEIQ

-498 QEQIKKDAEV
+498 QEHIKKDTEV
-508 KSQNPDSDNSQQTDN
+508 KPQNPGSENSQQTDN
-523 PGSQKT
+523 PGEQKT

-538 TLLLAKNNAQN
+538 TLLLAKTNAQN
-549 VELELNSTPLSKALE
+549 VELQLNSTPLSKALE
-564 LNFSLIDKQTGQNLA
+564 LNFSLVDKNTGQNLA

-590 EKTAYDIT
+590 EKTAYDVT

-609 KNDVILQ
+609 KNDVVLQ

-647 KTIKFQPSQTSATGD
+647 RTIKFQPSQTGATTD
-662 SGAAGSAPS
+662 SGASGAQGSSA
-671 GTAAPSGSTASPTTP
+671 TTP

-730 TRARGSF
+730 TQAKASFSRSSNPGS
-737 LRQTDN
+737 TGA
-743 STDEINPPTVSEAQE
+743 TNPPTVFEAQQ
-758 IKNANPQFAYIL
+758 IQNANPQFAFIL
-770 GIDYDFKFNFGTGAD
+770 GSDFDFKFNFGNNGAP
-785 QEAKPVRSQQA
+785 EAKPVTNQQA

-805 EIKSDQFAELTRQ
+805 EIKPDQFAELTRQ
-818 SSDET
+818 GNDET
-823 TITLQNRSLV
+823 TITLQNRTLV
-833 YTKFNQKNNF
+833 YRKFNQTNNF
-843 ESDTQF
+843 ESDAQF

-855 IVVEISMNK
+855 IVVEISINK
-864 ETDGSGILEVNG
+864 EADGSGTLEVNG

-895 NKDEQGKSSPN
+895 NKDEQGKPSTN
-906 KFNTYS
+906 KFNTYN

-920 NPEVIVEQPNDSGQ
+920 NPDVVETQTNDSE
-934 TDSSSLP
+934 LP

>member
-1 MIAKKHI
+1 M

-13 GLGTTIFASTVV
+13 GLGTTIFASAVV

-37 YFEKVAEKP
+37 YFQKVVEKP
-46 KDFKLDSA
+46 NDFKLDSNA
-54 SSIDKDQVFGLLDK
+54 GIDKQQVFGLLDK

-82 ALELATNPLYSLDL
+82 ALELATNPLYRLDL

-131 FVSDPKTNATVTK
+131 FVSDPKTNATISK

-150 FSAKSDSNQL
+150 FSTKSDSNQL

-213 NIGLNLINGQNLPT
+213 NIGLNLINAQNLPT
-227 FLNSKQIITPV
+227 FLSSKQIISPV
-238 LKDKKLSFS
+238 LKDKNLSFS
-247 SLDDSKAT
+247 SLDDQKPT

-265 GTKTKTN
+265 DTKTKTN
-272 FELPIQGLT
+272 FELPIQGLA
-281 NLSQIFEDLSVFI
+281 NLSQIFSDLSGFI
-294 SQSGQD
+294 SQSGQN

-314 KDQSLAEV
+314 KDQSLAEI
-322 LYQKTNTDFNFSSFF
+322 LYQNANTDFNFSSFF
-337 ESNFLKSFKFRA
+337 ESSSLKSFKFRA
-349 NDSDIWDIEIIPSL
+349 NDSDIWDLEIIPSL
-363 KKVDDSEKDE
+363 KKVQDSEKDE
-373 LLKAQQVRF
+373 LLKSQQVRF
-382 LVNVSPTKNQNLALK
+382 LVSVSPTKNQNLALK

-414 ERKIA
+414 ERQIA
-419 KAQGSLAKSTNFS
+419 KAQGSLAKTTNFS
-432 FQKAENSPT
+432 FQKPENSPT

-454 FDIIKNNSEDEDDKI
+454 FDIIKNNSETDDNQI

-479 LEKGKTGTPEEIQ
+479 LEKGKSGTQEEIQ

-498 QEQIKKDAEV
+498 QEHIKKDTEV
-508 KSQNPDSDNSQQTDN
+508 KPQNTESENSQQTDN
-523 PGSQKT
+523 QSAQT

-538 TLLLAKNNAQN
+538 TLLLAKTNAQN
-549 VELELNSTPLSKALE
+549 VELQLNSTPLSKALE
-564 LNFSLIDKQTGQNLA
+564 LNFSLVDKQTGQNLA

-609 KNDVILQ
+609 KNDVVLQ

-647 KTIKFQPSQTSATGD
+647 RTIKFQPSQTSTTTD
-662 SGAAGSAPS
+662 SGSAGAAAPSAPS
-671 GTAAPSGSTASPTTP
+671 GSAGTSTTP

-730 TRARGSF
+730 TQAKASF
-737 LRQTDN
+737 SRRTDN
-743 STDEINPPTVSEAQE
+743 SNGGTNPPTVFEAQQ
-758 IKNANPQFAYIL
+758 IQNSNPQFAFIL
-770 GIDYDFKFNFGTGAD
+770 GSDFDFKFNFGNGGVP
-785 QEAKPVRSQQA
+785 EAKPVTNQQA

-805 EIKSDQFAELTRQ
+805 EIKPDQFAELTRQ

-823 TITLQNRSLV
+823 TITLQNRSLFFR
-833 YTKFNQKNNF
+833 KFNQKNNF
-843 ESDTQF
+843 ESDAQF

-855 IVVEISMNK
+855 IVVEISINK
-864 ETDGSGILEVNG
+864 ESDGSGTLEVNG

-895 NKDEQGKSSPN
+895 NKDEQGNSSQY
-906 KFNTYS
+906 KLNTYS

-920 NPEVIVEQPNDSGQ
+920 NPEVVKEQTNDSG
-934 TDSSSLP
+934 LP

-957 AVVRNSDFGDDENAV
+957 AVVRNSDFGDDENAAKV
-972 KIARDKTL
+972 AREKTL

>member
-46 KDFKLDSA
+46 KDFKLDSV

-110 EISFDLKDV
+110 EIGFDFKDV

-150 FSAKSDSNQL
+150 FSTKSDSNQL

-169 SSLILK
+169 SSLIIK
-175 SRKLVSPSELKAKIQ
+175 SRKLVTPSELKAKIQ
-190 DSYSKFLKNLSPARA
+190 DSYSKFVKNLSPARA

-227 FLNSKQIITPV
+227 FLDSKQIITPV
-238 LKDKKLSFS
+238 LKGKNLSFS
-247 SLDDSKAT
+247 SLDDQKAT

-265 GTKTKTN
+265 DTKTKTN
-272 FELPIQGLT
+272 FELPIQGLS
-281 NLSQIFEDLSVFI
+281 NLSQIFADLSVFI
-294 SQSGQD
+294 AQSGQD

-314 KDQSLAEV
+314 KDQSLAEF
-322 LYQKTNTDFNFSSFF
+322 LYQKANSDFNFSSFF

-349 NDSDIWDIEIIPSL
+349 NDSDIWDLEIIPSL

-373 LLKAQQVRF
+373 LLKTQQIRF
-382 LVNVSPTKNQNLALK
+382 LVKVSPTKNQNLALK

-408 PDLRPL
+408 PDLRSL

-419 KAQGSLAKSTNFS
+419 KAQGSLAISTNFS

-454 FDIIKNNSEDEDDKI
+454 FDIIKNNSETEDDKI

-479 LEKGKTGTPEEIQ
+479 LEKGKTGTPEEIN

-498 QEQIKKDAEV
+498 QEEIKKDAEI
-508 KSQNPDSDNSQQTDN
+508 KPQNPNSDNIQQTDN

-538 TLLLAKNNAQN
+538 TLLLAKSNAQN

-609 KNDVILQ
+609 KNDVVLQ

-647 KTIKFQPSQTSATGD
+647 KTIKFQPSQTSATPDSGA

-671 GTAAPSGSTASPTTP
+671 GSATSSPTAP

-730 TRARGSF
+730 TRSRGSF
-737 LRQTDN
+737 LRQTDTG
-743 STDEINPPTVSEAQE
+743 TDSGTNPPTVSEAQE
-758 IKNANPQFAYIL
+758 IKNASPQFAYIL
-770 GIDYDFKFNFGTGAD
+770 GIDYDFKFDFGNGSGD
-785 QEAKPVRSQQA
+785 QAKPVRSQQA

-805 EIKSDQFAELTRQ
+805 EIKPDQFAELTRQ

-823 TITLQNRSLV
+823 TITLQNRSLL
-833 YTKFNQKNNF
+833 YRKFNQKNNF

-864 ETDGSGILEVNG
+864 ETDRSGTLEVSG

-895 NKDEQGKSSPN
+895 NKDEQGKPSPN
-906 KFNTYS
+906 KFNTYN

-920 NPEVIVEQPNDSGQ
+920 NPETIVQQPND
-934 TDSSSLP
+934 SSLP
-941 KPVFPDSKA
+941 KPIFPDSKA

>member
-54 SSIDKDQVFGLLDK
+54 SSIDKQQVFGLLDK

-131 FVSDPKTNATVTK
+131 FVSDPKTNATVAK

-150 FSAKSDSNQL
+150 FSTKSDSNQL

-175 SRKLVSPSELKAKIQ
+175 SRKLVTPSELKAKIQ
-190 DSYSKFLKNLSPARA
+190 DSYSKFVKNLSPARA

-227 FLNSKQIITPV
+227 FLNSKQIISPV
-238 LKDKKLSFS
+238 LKDNNLSFS
-247 SLDDSKAT
+247 ELEDSKAT

-265 GTKTKTN
+265 DTKTKTN
-272 FELPIQGLT
+272 FELPIQGLA
-281 NLSQIFEDLSVFI
+281 NLDQIFGDLSVFI
-294 SQSGQD
+294 AQSGQD

-322 LYQKTNTDFNFSSFF
+322 LYQKANSDFNFSSFF

-349 NDSDIWDIEIIPSL
+349 GDNDIWDLEIIPSL

-373 LLKAQQVRF
+373 LLKEQQVRF

-432 FQKAENSPT
+432 FQKVENSPT

-454 FDIIKNNSEDEDDKI
+454 FDIIKNNSETEDNKI

-479 LEKGKTGTPEEIQ
+479 LEKGKTGTPQEIQ

-498 QEQIKKDAEV
+498 QEQIKKDAEI
-508 KSQNPDSDNSQQTDN
+508 KPQNPDSDNSQQTDN
-523 PGSQKT
+523 QGSQKT

-564 LNFSLIDKQTGQNLA
+564 LNFSLIDKQTGQSLA

-609 KNDVILQ
+609 KNDVVLQ
-616 DDGESILSDFGRPEL
+616 EDGESILSDFGRPEL

-647 KTIKFQPSQTSATGD
+647 RTIKFQPSQTSETPD
-662 SGAAGSAPS
+662 SGTSGASAPS
-671 GTAAPSGSTASPTTP
+671 GSATTTP

-717 KEGKGIFVQRVKN
+717 KDGKGIFVQRVKN

-737 LRQTDN
+737 LRQSDN
-743 STDEINPPTVSEAQE
+743 SDSGSTPPTVSEAQE

-770 GIDYDFKFNFGTGAD
+770 GIDYDFKFNFGNGGD

-805 EIKSDQFAELTRQ
+805 EIKPDQFAELTRQ

-823 TITLQNRSLV
+823 TITLQNRSLL
-833 YTKFNQKNNF
+833 YRKFNQKNNF

-864 ETDGSGILEVNG
+864 EADGSGTLEVNG

-906 KFNTYS
+906 KFNSYN

-920 NPEVIVEQPNDSGQ
+920 NPDVSVDQTNSSGQ
-934 TDSSSLP
+934 TDPSSLP
-941 KPVFPDSKA
+941 KPIFPDSKA

-957 AVVRNSDFGDDENAV
+957 AVVKNSDFGDDENAV

>member
-8 KIITI
+8 KIIAI
-13 GLGTTIFASTVV
+13 GLGSTIFASTVV

-119 KVENSAINDVLV
+119 KVENTAINNVLV

-150 FSAKSDSNQL
+150 FSTKSDSNQL

-227 FLNSKQIITPV
+227 FLNSKQIITPA
-238 LKDKKLSFS
+238 LKDKNLSFS
-247 SLDDSKAT
+247 ALDDSKAT

-265 GTKTKTN
+265 DTKTKTN
-272 FELPIQGLT
+272 FELPIQGLS

-294 SQSGQD
+294 AQSGQE

-322 LYQKTNTDFNFSSFF
+322 LYQKANSDFNFSSFF

-349 NDSDIWDIEIIPSL
+349 ADNDIWDIEIIPSL
-363 KKVDDSEKDE
+363 KKVDDPEKDE

-382 LVNVSPTKNQNLALK
+382 LVKVSPTKNQNLALK

-479 LEKGKTGTPEEIQ
+479 LEKGKTGTPEEIS

-498 QEQIKKDAEV
+498 QEQIKKDTEV
-508 KSQNPDSDNSQQTDN
+508 KPQNPEPENDQQTDN

-590 EKTAYDIT
+590 EKTAYDVT

-609 KNDVILQ
+609 KNDVVLQ
-616 DDGESILSDFGRPEL
+616 EDGESILSDFGRPEL

-647 KTIKFQPSQTSATGD
+647 KTIKFQPSQTSASPDSGA
-662 SGAAGSAPS
+662 SGAAG
-671 GTAAPSGSTASPTTP
+671 TAPSGSSTSTTTP

-717 KEGKGIFVQRVKN
+717 KDGKGIFVQRVKN
-730 TRARGSF
+730 TRSRGSF
-737 LRQTDN
+737 LRPSDN
-743 STDEINPPTVSEAQE
+743 STAGITPPTVSEAQE

-770 GIDYDFKFNFGTGAD
+770 GIDYDFKFNFGNTGGE
-785 QEAKPVRSQQA
+785 EAKPVRSQQA

-805 EIKSDQFAELTRQ
+805 EIKPDQFAELTRQ
-818 SSDET
+818 SSNET
-823 TITLQNRSLV
+823 TITLQNRSLL
-833 YTKFNQKNNF
+833 YRKFNQKNNF

-864 ETDGSGILEVNG
+864 EADGSGTLEVSG

-895 NKDEQGKSSPN
+895 NKDEQGKPSLN
-906 KFNTYS
+906 KFNTYN

-920 NPEVIVEQPNDSGQ
+920 NPEVSVEQKPSDSG
-934 TDSSSLP
+934 LP
-941 KPVFPDSKA
+941 KPIFPDSKA
-950 KVLIKAF
+950 KILIKAF

-980 ESFVDAYLN
+980 ESFVDAYLD